1 MKKRVLS
8 RILTVVLVCTMLL
21 GLVGFAPMV
30 ETLSGSQQTIAA
42 VDGSTGDIKDTP
54 DAGGT
59 DKDTGDAGDAGEK
72 EPEPDPDP
80 EPEPKPEPDP
90 GKYIV
95 KIEQPD
101 GGTITCEQL
110 PENGQV
116 EKDTKLTFKVSEE
129 KDVVSSEL
137 VAIRVNKTALDISK
151 DIKKGEFT
159 VTITENTTISAEF
172 FGIRSIKVQDA
183 DKWTQSKNVTIETIG
198 SVSSKLYKNLNGEDV
213 DIEGNTFEVK
223 DNIGEKPVEYPITVN
238 GGGAAK
244 GKTATAA
251 AKVKLVDSEPPE
263 LESEVEVVQ
272 NNKDYKG
279 YKYHCIVTVR
289 DNGSGVNTDSLR
301 ICDGENE
308 WDLKKWKLKGF
319 GDYKVEENEDGTEVQ
334 FEFYYKVNRNYFFRV
349 KDRVGNWYLGTV
361 VDELP
366 PAITGY
372 EMEPGS
378 CKDAEKN
385 IWWAGSGARLT
396 ISACD
401 AGGIKSFELWY
412 GETPVER
419 TKLETVQ
426 DADGEYKAQ
435 FSIDKSGEYKVVVTD
450 ESGHKAE
457 ETITVQYDPNA
468 PVFVSAKYTTADGN
482 WLENLLN
489 KLTNGALF
497 NKKVGITI
505 EVNDVED
512 GKDGKDD
519 KGNAIFASGVD
530 KVEYRLVETTTA
542 NALTDKTERDSSAS
556 QGEWTGTE
564 LVIDKDGKASIDT
577 IPEDFTG
584 CIELCATDKAGNKRI
599 VTVEYDEDNPDNTG
613 KLEITNKATY
623 GEGNLIVMAK
633 TGDGTDQKAY
643 TKAEGE
649 NGKPEVVRSVDFDI
663 YTTAP
668 KLPDEKNVT
677 KEITKTDANGNEVK
691 ETVQTTTT
699 YSYGTMTVTAKRD
712 DSDQYLINETQK
724 NVTDKY
730 ACNASIGRGTD
741 PVRFVGNVE
750 FTVEY
755 PIMETVT
762 ETEGDNVTSQPPRV
776 YKTETQ
782 TVSVPVRVQNY
793 LDAPAIE
800 LGGTPNGNG
809 WFNANGSPL
818 TSVNLKTTDGLTK
831 VTTAYKIWYWENGQS
846 EEDAVVLHKTE
857 KATDETTGN
866 PNDKPTDTITNDAGN
881 KEKATE
887 LFDADT
893 LIQKAGHYK
902 ITATSTDE
910 IDNES
915 EEASETF
922 QYDPNPAVIRVSF
935 KEDPAEGHAG
945 KDKYFNI
952 LRTAEI
958 RVKDDTFTGSENEL
972 KNITVGFTYE
982 GAEPQ
987 KIPDCDWK
995 FTKNENK
1002 DEPGGFWIVTY
1013 QYGVKPG
1020 ETLRDGDDYQ
1030 LEVSVTDNAGNTSH
1044 TDNEGKY
1051 YINGSKEPVK
1061 NKNDEPVLHYT
1072 GKANDDFTID
1082 QTKPVVSVVFDNN
1095 SARNEKYF
1103 SAGRT
1108 ATITVT
1114 EHNFDP
1120 KSSVSMTAENATA
1133 GADAKEGW
1141 TQNGDVWTK
1150 TVTFDP
1156 QDAVCKFSITVT
1168 DLAGNECPDED
1179 VNYSSSAAPREFVI
1193 DKVNPALEITGTNA
1207 SPYADACAPGFTAHD
1222 TNMSTEYT
1230 MTLTRTVRASRNAN
1244 VSDRFLT
1251 RNSVTVTG
1259 TDINAVF
1266 NTITEEAENDGIYI
1280 LDVTVMDMAG
1290 NSTQTTST
1298 FTVNRH
1304 GSFYI
1309 FNEAL
1314 ADVVNAKYVQK
1325 ADGSYQV
1332 TEYNAS
1338 PLVGDSVKIEI
1349 YRDGQLVTTLTPA
1362 VGAGVIGASGLY
1374 EYTYD
1379 LPAEHF
1385 AQNGRYKVAL
1395 SSLDEAKNESD
1406 NTKLDD
1412 ALLEFTV
1419 DSVAPEITMIKGLEK
1434 GIVNAKELTF
1444 SAAVMDTYGIASVQ
1458 ILVDGKV
1465 VKEYVTQE
1473 AYDALKAGGQAL
1485 DHEYAVLTNT
1495 LDVGV
1500 ECKLLESSSRQHV
1513 VIAVTDMAGNVTQT
1527 DSKDFAP
1534 SYDFHENVLVST
1546 NFWARYIH
1554 NVWALVVTGVVILA
1568 LAGGIWYVTAK
1579 KKKEH
1584 TAA

>member
-59 DKDTGDAGDAGEK
+59 DKDTGDTGDAGEK
-72 EPEPDPDP
+72 EPDP

-90 GKYIV
+90 GKCIV
-95 KIEQPD
+95 TIEQPD
-101 GGTITCEQL
+101 GGTITCKQL

-116 EKDTKLTFKVSEE
+116 EKDTKLTFTVSKAEN
-129 KDVVSSEL
+129 VVSSEL
-137 VAIRVNKTALDISK
+137 VAVRVNGEDLDISK
-151 DIKKGEFT
+151 DINKKGEFT
-159 VTITENTTISAEF
+159 VTITEDTTISAEF
-172 FGIRSIKVQDA
+172 FGIRSIKVWDA
-183 DKWTQSKNVTIETIG
+183 DKWTQSKNVTIEAIG
-198 SVSSKLYKNLNGEDV
+198 SVSSKSYKNLNGEDV
-213 DIEGNTFEVK
+213 AIEGNNFEVT
-223 DNIGEKPVEYPITVN
+223 DNIGEKPVEYKITVK
-238 GGGAAK
+238 GGGAAD
-244 GKTATAA
+244 GKTATADA
-251 AKVKLVDSEPPE
+251 EVQLVDSEPPK
-263 LESEVEVVQ
+263 LESKVENVK
-272 NNKDYKG
+272 NKNG

-289 DNGSGVNTDSLR
+289 DNGSGVKTDSLR
-301 ICDGENE
+301 ICDGTTE
-308 WDLKKWKLKGF
+308 WKLEDF
-319 GDYKVEENEDGTEVQ
+319 GKAKVDANKDGTVVQ
-334 FEFYYKVNRNYFFRV
+334 FEFSYKNNRNYFFKV
-349 KDRVGNWYLGTV
+349 KDRVGNWYVGSV
-361 VDELP
+361 VDDSDPE
-366 PAITGY
+366 IMGY
-372 EMEPGS
+372 EMKPGS
-378 CKDAEKN
+378 CNNAEEN
-385 IWWAGSGARLT
+385 IWWAGSGACLT
-396 ISACD
+396 ISARD
-401 AGGIKSFELWY
+401 AGGIQSFELLY
-412 GETPVER
+412 GEDPVKL
-419 TKLETVQ
+419 TKREFATDV
-426 DADGEYKAQ
+426 DGKYEKAL
-435 FSIDKSGEYKVVVTD
+435 FSIDKSGEYTVVVTD
-450 ESGHKAE
+450 KSGHTAE
-457 ETITVQYDPNA
+457 QTITIQYDPNA
-468 PVFVSAKYTTADGN
+468 PVFDSAKYTTSADDN
-482 WLENLLN
+482 WLKGLLN

-497 NKKVGITI
+497 NEKVGITFV
-505 EVNDVED
+505 VNDGENR
-512 GKDGKDD
+512 KDD
-519 KGNAIFASGVD
+519 KGNAVFASGVA
-530 KVEYRLVETTTA
+530 KVEYCLVETKT
-542 NALTDKTERDSSAS
+542 KTENTSADKAERDGGDSSEDWKEPEIS
-556 QGEWTGTE
+556 QKGN
-564 LVIDKDGKASIDT
+564 KY
-577 IPEDFTG
+577 IPIQGDFTG
-584 CIELCATDKAGNKRI
+584 YIKLRATDNAGNESF
-599 VTVEYDEDNPDNTG
+599 VTVEYDEENPDNSG

-623 GEGNLIVMAK
+623 GEGDLIVMAK

-643 TKAEGE
+643 TKAEGAE
-649 NGKPEVVRSVDFDI
+649 NPEVVRSVDFDI

-668 KLPDEKNVT
+668 SKEFLPPKSET
-677 KEITKTDANGNEVK
+677 KETDSADGK
-691 ETVQTTTT
+691 ETTTTT
-699 YSYGTMTVTAKRD
+699 YYWYGEPTVTAE
-712 DSDQYLINETQK
+712 YGNEGLSIE
-724 NVTDKY
+724 DKSSEDEAAAGNRTY
-730 ACNASIGRGTD
+730 AASIGRGTGR
-741 PVRFVGNVE
+741 VRFAGNVK
-750 FTVEY
+750 FTVSY
-755 PIMETVT
+755 PIMKKVTVDGQEQGTPTVIRT
-762 ETEGDNVTSQPPRV
+762 EE
-776 YKTETQ
+776 Q

-800 LGGTPNGNG
+800 LKTNENKIDNGDS
-809 WFNANGSPL
+809 WFNSNGHPL
-818 TSVNLKTTDGLTK
+818 TSVNLKTMDGLAK
-831 VTTAYKIWYWENGQS
+831 VTTDYKILYWENGQS
-846 EEDAVVLHKTE
+846 EEDAVVLYY
-857 KATDETTGN
+857 TDE
-866 PNDKPTDTITNDAGN
+866 PTDEPTGTITNAAGDN
-881 KEKATE
+881 LAKPADNELFNVTPPQKTLIEKA
-887 LFDADT
+887 
-893 LIQKAGHYK
+893 GYYK
-902 ITATSTDE
+902 ITAVSTDKIGNSKE
-910 IDNES
+910 AES
-915 EEASETF
+915 LVF
-922 QYDPNPAVIRVSF
+922 KYDPSPADIRVAF
-935 KEDPAEGHAG
+935 TEKKTGQET
-945 KDKYFNI
+945 YFNI

-958 RVKDDTFTGSENEL
+958 RVKDDTFTGSENEFE
-972 KNITVGFTYE
+972 KIIPTFTFK

-987 KIPDCDWK
+987 QVGKWI

-1002 DEPGGFWIVTY
+1002 AEPGGIWTATY

-1030 LEVSVTDNAGNTSH
+1030 LEVSVTDNAGNTSK

-1051 YINGSKEPVK
+1051 YINGSKTAEP
-1061 NKNDEPVLHYT
+1061 EASHYT
-1072 GKANDDFTID
+1072 GDANDDFTID

-1114 EHNFDP
+1114 EHNFKP
-1120 KSSVSMTAENATA
+1120 ELSVSMTAENATA

-1156 QDAVCKFSITVT
+1156 QDAVCKFSIDVT
-1168 DLAGNECPDED
+1168 DLAGNKCPDED
-1179 VNYSSSAAPREFVI
+1179 VNYGSSAAPREFVI
-1193 DKVNPALEITGTNA
+1193 DQVNPALEITGTNA
-1207 SPYADACAPGFTAHD
+1207 TPYADACAPGFTAHD

-1251 RNSVTVTG
+1251 RDSVAVTG

-1379 LPAEHF
+1379 LPAEYF

-1513 VIAVTDMAGNVTQT
+1513 VIVVTDMAGNVTQT

-1534 SYDFHENVLVST
+1534 SYDFHENVLIST

-1568 LAGGIWYVTAK
+1568 IAGGIWYVTAK
-1579 KKKEH
+1579 KKKER

>member
-1 MKKRVLS
+1 MKKRVLL

-54 DAGGT
+54 DAGST
-59 DKDTGDAGDAGEK
+59 DKDTGDTGDAGEK
-72 EPEPDPDP
+72 EPDP

-90 GKYIV
+90 GKCFV
-95 KIEQPD
+95 TIEQPD
-101 GGTITCEQL
+101 GGTITCKQL

-116 EKDTKLTFKVSEE
+116 EKDTKLTFTVSPEE
-129 KDVVSSEL
+129 NVVSSEL
-137 VAIRVNKTALDISK
+137 VAVRVNENALDISK
-151 DIKKGEFT
+151 DINKKGEFT
-159 VTITENTTISAEF
+159 GTITITEDTTISAEF
-172 FGIRSIKVQDA
+172 FGIRSIKVWDA
-183 DKWTQSKNVTIETIG
+183 DAWTQSKNVTIETIG
-198 SVSSKLYKNLNGEDV
+198 SVSSKSYKKPNGENV
-213 DIEGNTFEVK
+213 AITGNSFKVE
-223 DNIGEKPVEYPITVN
+223 DNIGKKAETYTITVN
-238 GGGAAK
+238 GKGAAN
-244 GKTATAA
+244 GKTVSADVE
-251 AKVKLVDSEPPE
+251 VKLVDRNAPTVTSRHE
-263 LESEVEVVQ
+263 LIKKNRRV
-272 NNKDYKG
+272 DH
-279 YKYHCIVTVR
+279 YHWTVTVE
-289 DNGSGVNTDSLR
+289 DSGSGL
-301 ICDGENE
+301 
-308 WDLKKWKLKGF
+308 DLDKLKNDGF
-319 GDYKVEENEDGTEVQ
+319 KIFYVSGRQLKQEDDKNIQNRSTNLEKDGSVTIEFDTKRAQDYVFTA
-334 FEFYYKVNRNYFFRV
+334 
-349 KDRVGNWYLGTV
+349 KDRVGNV
-361 VDELP
+361 NEQPSVDQVKDTIP
-366 PAITGY
+366 PAIEGWSVT
-372 EMEPGS
+372 PGS
-378 CKDAEKN
+378 KVAESDDL
-385 IWWAGSGARLT
+385 IWWAGDGAKLT
-396 ISACD
+396 VKATD
-401 AGGIKSFELWY
+401 ANGVQSI
-412 GETPVER
+412 
-419 TKLETVQ
+419 KLEHGDKKQTMKPELK
-426 DADGEYKAQ
+426 DGTYFATFNIAE
-435 FSIDKSGEYKVVVTD
+435 SGEYTVVVTD
-450 ESGHKAE
+450 KSGRKAE
-457 ETITVQYDPNA
+457 ETITIQYDPYA
-468 PVFVSAKYTTADGN
+468 PVFDSAKYTTSADGS
-482 WLENLLN
+482 WFKGLLN
-489 KLTNGALF
+489 KITNGGLF
-497 NKKVGITI
+497 SEKVGITFV
-505 EVNDVED
+505 VNDD
-512 GKDGKDD
+512 ADD
-519 KGNAIFASGVD
+519 KDADADTFVSGVA
-530 KVEYRLVETTTA
+530 KVEYKTTPA
-542 NALTDKTERDSSAS
+542 NAPVDKAESDGDAPLKDWTEIEDFRN
-556 QGEWTGTE
+556 
-564 LVIDKDGKASIDT
+564 GKASIP
-577 IPEDFTG
+577 IQNDFTG
-584 CIELCATDKAGNKRI
+584 YIQLRATDNAGNESI
-599 VTVEYDEDNPDNTG
+599 VTVEYDANQDKPGD
-613 KLEITNKATY
+613 LEITNKATY
-623 GEGNLIVMAK
+623 GEGDLIVMAK

-643 TKAEGE
+643 TKAEGAE
-649 NGKPEVVRSVDFDI
+649 QPEVVRSVDFDI

-668 KLPDEKNVT
+668 DLPKSVDGHTTITTEIDGNQVEKLAD
-677 KEITKTDANGNEVK
+677 
-691 ETVQTTTT
+691 TTTT
-699 YSYGTMTVTAKRD
+699 YSYDKMTVTAEYGNTTILEQNLN
-712 DSDQYLINETQK
+712 SGVAGNHTFE
-724 NVTDKY
+724 
-730 ACNASIGRGTD
+730 ASIGKNGDVRFAGVVTFTVTYEIKATTTIDGTD
-741 PVRFVGNVE
+741 DVIDTPADYEVE
-750 FTVEY
+750 SVE
-755 PIMETVT
+755 
-762 ETEGDNVTSQPPRV
+762 
-776 YKTETQ
+776 Q

-793 LDAPAIE
+793 LDAPEIE
-800 LGGTPNGNG
+800 LGGTPNDNS
-809 WFNANGSPL
+809 WFNSNGNPL
-818 TSVNLKTTDGLTK
+818 TSVNSTTTNSMVPVD
-831 VTTAYKIWYWENGQS
+831 TTYTIQYWKNGQS
-846 EEDAVVLHKTE
+846 ESDAKEIFKGTITADEKEIAANGTAVKQTE
-857 KATDETTGN
+857 FF
-866 PNDKPTDTITNDAGN
+866 NDKNAPFRIAEYN
-881 KEKATE
+881 
-887 LFDADT
+887 
-893 LIQKAGHYK
+893 KAGYYK
-902 ITATSTDE
+902 ITAVSTDK
-910 IDNES
+910 IGNS
-915 EEASETF
+915 KEAKSLVF
-922 QYDPNPAVIRVSF
+922 KYDATAPMIEADF
-935 KEDPAEGHAG
+935 KDVMQPSANGKYYNIQRTVTISVTDEG
-945 KDKYFNI
+945 
-952 LRTAEI
+952 
-958 RVKDDTFTGSENEL
+958 FTGTEDLTNAE
-972 KNITVGFTYE
+972 KITCKSG
-982 GAEPQ
+982 GAEAQ
-987 KIPDCDWK
+987 QEDAWTWK
-995 FTKNENK
+995 TDHWECQ
-1002 DEPGGFWIVTY
+1002 Y
-1013 QYGVKPG
+1013 SYGVKPG
-1020 ETLRDGDDYQ
+1020 ETPQDGDDYE
-1030 LEVSVTDNAGNTSH
+1030 LTVEVTDNAGNTSR
-1044 TDNEGKY
+1044 TDKQGLY
-1051 YINGSKEPVK
+1051 YINGSETAKSEAS
-1061 NKNDEPVLHYT
+1061 HYT
-1072 GKANDDFTID
+1072 GAGQANNQFTID

-1114 EHNFDP
+1114 EHNFKP
-1120 KSSVSMTAENATA
+1120 ELSVSMTAENATA

-1156 QDAVCKFSITVT
+1156 QDAVCKFSIDVT
-1168 DLAGNECPDED
+1168 DLAGNKCPDED
-1179 VNYSSSAAPREFVI
+1179 VNYGSSAAPREFVI
-1193 DKVNPALEITGTNA
+1193 DQVNPALEITGTNA
-1207 SPYADACAPGFTAHD
+1207 TPYADACAPGFTAHD

-1251 RNSVTVTG
+1251 RDSVTVTG

-1584 TAA
+1584 TDA

>member
-59 DKDTGDAGDAGEK
+59 DKDTGDTGDAGEK

-80 EPEPKPEPDP
+80 DPEPDP
-90 GKYIV
+90 EPGKCIV

-101 GGTITCEQL
+101 GGTITCKQL
-110 PENGQV
+110 PEDGQV
-116 EKDTKLTFKVSEE
+116 EKDTKLTFTVSPEKAEE
-129 KDVVSSEL
+129 GVVSSEL
-137 VAIRVNKTALDISK
+137 VAVRVNGKALDIN
-151 DIKKGEFT
+151 KKGEFT
-159 VTITENTTISAEF
+159 VTVTEDTTISAEF
-172 FGIRSIKVQDA
+172 FGIRSIKVWDA
-183 DKWTQSKNVTIETIG
+183 DAWTQSKNVTIETIG
-198 SVSSKLYKNLNGEDV
+198 SVDSMTYQTADGKAMPFDKS
-213 DIEGNTFEVK
+213 FEVK
-223 DNIGEKPVEYPITVN
+223 DSIGKEPVEYKITVN
-238 GGGAAK
+238 GKEAAE
-244 GKTATAA
+244 GKTATADA
-251 AKVKLVDSEPPE
+251 EVKLVDSEPPK
-263 LESEVEVVQ
+263 LESEVESVK
-272 NNKDYKG
+272 NNNNYKG

-289 DNGSGVNTDSLR
+289 DNGSGVKTDSLQ
-301 ICDGENE
+301 ICDGTNT
-308 WDLKKWKLKGF
+308 WNLKDFK
-319 GDYKVEENEDGTEVQ
+319 YHKVEANEDGTVVR
-334 FEFYYKVNRNYFFRV
+334 FEFCYYANKNYFFKV
-349 KDRVGNWYLGTV
+349 KDRVGNWYVGSV
-361 VDELP
+361 VDKSKP
-366 PAITGY
+366 DIMGY

-385 IWWAGSGARLT
+385 IWWAGKDAKLT
-396 ISACD
+396 VSACD
-401 AGGIKSFELWY
+401 AGGIQSFELWY
-412 GETPVER
+412 GKNPV
-419 TKLETVQ
+419 TKLEPAP
-426 DADGEYKAQ
+426 DADGKYKAL
-435 FSIDKSGEYKVVVTD
+435 FSIAKSGEYTVVVTD
-450 ESGHKAE
+450 NSGNKAE
-457 ETITVQYDPNA
+457 QTITVKYDPNA
-468 PVFVSAKYTTADGN
+468 PEFKSAKYTTSADDSWIKG
-482 WLENLLN
+482 LLN
-489 KLTNGALF
+489 KITNGALF
-497 NKKVGITI
+497 NEKIGITFV
-505 EVNDVED
+505 VNDD
-512 GKDGKDD
+512 ADD
-519 KGNAIFASGVD
+519 KDPDTFVSGVA
-530 KVEYRLVETTTA
+530 KVEYLLVETTSA
-542 NALTDKTERDSSAS
+542 DDTERDGGDSS
-556 QGEWTGTE
+556 
-564 LVIDKDGKASIDT
+564 KDWKEPEISPKGNKY
-577 IPEDFTG
+577 IPIKDDFTG
-584 CIELCATDKAGNKRI
+584 YIQLRATDNAGNERI
-599 VTVEYDEDNPDNTG
+599 VTVEYDKENPDNSG

-623 GEGNLIVMAK
+623 GEGDLIVMAK

-643 TKAEGE
+643 TKAGDAG
-649 NGKPEVVRSVDFDI
+649 NPEVVRSVDFDI

-668 KLPDEKNVT
+668 DLPAET
-677 KEITKTDANGNEVK
+677 PGMAEITKTDGNGNPVKDENGNVVK
-691 ETVQTTTT
+691 ETVKTTTT
-699 YSYGTMTVTAKRD
+699 YSYDEMTVTAT
-712 DSDQYLINETQK
+712 YGNEELSIE
-724 NVTDKY
+724 DKSSEDEAAAGNRTY
-730 ACNASIGRGTD
+730 AASIGRGTD
-741 PVRFVGNVE
+741 PVRFAGVVTFKVTYKIKATTKIDGTDKVIDTPQGLEGNSV
-750 FTVEY
+750 
-755 PIMETVT
+755 
-762 ETEGDNVTSQPPRV
+762 
-776 YKTETQ
+776 KQ

-793 LDAPAIE
+793 LAAPAIT
-800 LGGTPNGNG
+800 LKGDPNNDG
-809 WFNANGSPL
+809 WFNANGNPL
-818 TSVNLKTTDGLTK
+818 TSVNLVTTDSLAT
-831 VTTAYKIWYWENGQS
+831 VETAYTIWYWKNGQS
-846 EEDAVVLHKTE
+846 ENDATE
-857 KATDETTGN
+857 IFKGTITANETEIAANGTAVKQTEFF
-866 PNDKPTDTITNDAGN
+866 NDKNAPFRIEEYN
-881 KEKATE
+881 
-887 LFDADT
+887 
-893 LIQKAGHYK
+893 KAGYYK
-902 ITATSTDE
+902 ITAVSKDEIGNSKEAESLVFKYDATAPMIKAEFKDVMQPSANGKYYNIQRTVTISVTDE
-910 IDNES
+910 GFTGTENLTGAEQITCVIGGAEAQP
-915 EEASETF
+915 EEAWKWT
-922 QYDPNPAVIRVSF
+922 
-935 KEDPAEGHAG
+935 EGHWECR
-945 KDKYFNI
+945 Y
-952 LRTAEI
+952 
-958 RVKDDTFTGSENEL
+958 S
-972 KNITVGFTYE
+972 
-982 GAEPQ
+982 
-987 KIPDCDWK
+987 
-995 FTKNENK
+995 
-1002 DEPGGFWIVTY
+1002 
-1013 QYGVKPG
+1013 YGVASG
-1020 ETLRDGDDYQ
+1020 DARDGDDYK
-1030 LEVSVTDNAGNTSH
+1030 LTVSVTDNAGNTSS
-1044 TDNEGKY
+1044 TDANGMLTQNGKEVG
-1051 YINGSKEPVK
+1051 IC
-1061 NKNDEPVLHYT
+1061 YT
-1072 GKANDDFTID
+1072 GDGQANDDFTID

-1114 EHNFDP
+1114 EHNFKP
-1120 KSSVSMTAENATA
+1120 ELSVSMTAENATA

-1168 DLAGNECPDED
+1168 DLAGNKCPDED
-1179 VNYSSSAAPREFVI
+1179 VNYGSSAAPREFVI
-1193 DKVNPALEITGTNA
+1193 DQVNPALEITGTNA
-1207 SPYADACAPGFTAHD
+1207 TPYADACAPGFTAHD

-1251 RNSVTVTG
+1251 RDSVTVTG

-1290 NSTQTTST
+1290 NSTQATST

-1338 PLVGDSVKIEI
+1338 PLVAESVKIEI

>member
-1 MKKRVLS
+1 MKKRVLL

-54 DAGGT
+54 DAGST

-90 GKYIV
+90 GKCIV
-95 KIEQPD
+95 TIEQPD
-101 GGTITCEQL
+101 GGTITCKQL
-110 PENGQV
+110 PENRQV
-116 EKDTKLTFKVSEE
+116 EKDTKLTFTVSPEE
-129 KDVVSSEL
+129 NVVSSEL
-137 VAIRVNKTALDISK
+137 VAVRVNGEDLDISK
-151 DIKKGEFT
+151 DVNKKGEFT

-172 FGIRSIKVQDA
+172 FGIRSIKVWDA
-183 DKWTQSKNVTIETIG
+183 DVWTQSKNVTIETIG
-198 SVSSKLYKNLNGEDV
+198 SVSSKSYKNLKGEDV
-213 DIEGNTFEVK
+213 AIEGNNFEVT
-223 DNIGEKPVEYPITVN
+223 DNIGKTAVEYKITVKS
-238 GGGAAK
+238 GGAAD
-244 GKTATAA
+244 GKTATADA
-251 AKVKLVDSEPPE
+251 EVKLVDNIAPTVTSSSERVNKKNSRIFDHYHWTVTVTDDGSGLDVDKLKNGGFEIFYVSGKQLE
-263 LESEVEVVQ
+263 LENDKYISNRSMNLQKDGSVKIEFDSERAI
-272 NNKDYKG
+272 DY
-279 YKYHCIVTVR
+279 VFTA
-289 DNGSGVNTDSLR
+289 
-301 ICDGENE
+301 
-308 WDLKKWKLKGF
+308 
-319 GDYKVEENEDGTEVQ
+319 
-334 FEFYYKVNRNYFFRV
+334 
-349 KDRVGNWYLGTV
+349 KDRVGNVNEKPSADQVKDTI
-361 VDELP
+361 P
-366 PAITGY
+366 PEIKGY
-372 EMEPGS
+372 EMEHGS
-378 CKDAEKN
+378 CKDAKKN
-385 IWWAGSGARLT
+385 IWWAGSGACLT
-396 ISACD
+396 VKATD
-401 AGGIKSFELWY
+401 ANGVQSI
-412 GETPVER
+412 
-419 TKLETVQ
+419 KLEHGDEKQTLKPKWK
-426 DADGEYKAQ
+426 DEDGAYFATFNIAE
-435 FSIDKSGEYKVVVTD
+435 SGEYKVVVTD
-450 ESGHKAE
+450 NSQKTTE
-457 ETITVQYDPNA
+457 ETITIQYDPNA
-468 PVFVSAKYTTADGN
+468 PVFESAKYTTSADGN
-482 WLENLLN
+482 WLKGLLN
-489 KLTNGALF
+489 KITNGGLF
-497 NKKVGITI
+497 SETVGITVA
-505 EVNDVED
+505 VNDVAYD
-512 GKDGKDD
+512 KDT
-519 KGNAIFASGVD
+519 NTFASGVA
-530 KVEYRLVETTTA
+530 KVEYSLVKTTTA
-542 NALTDKTERDSSAS
+542 NASADKAERDGSAS
-556 QGEWTGTE
+556 QEKWKGTE
-564 LVIDKDGKASIDT
+564 LVIEDGKASIP
-577 IPEDFTG
+577 IQNDFTG
-584 CIELCATDKAGNKRI
+584 YIELRATDNAGNESF
-599 VTVEYDEDNPDNTG
+599 VTVEYDKENPDNSG

-623 GEGNLIVMAK
+623 GEGDLIVMAK

-643 TKAEGE
+643 TKAGDAGE
-649 NGKPEVVRSVDFDI
+649 PEVVRSVDFDI

-668 KLPDEKNVT
+668 DLPGDTESSTTNPETNVT
-677 KEITKTDANGNEVK
+677 KTTK
-691 ETVQTTTT
+691 TT
-699 YSYGTMTVTAKRD
+699 YSYGEMTVTAKYGNTTILKQNLN
-712 DSDQYLINETQK
+712 SDVAGNHTFE
-724 NVTDKY
+724 
-730 ACNASIGRGTD
+730 ASIGKNGD
-741 PVRFVGNVE
+741 VRFDRNVE
-750 FTVEY
+750 FTVKY

-762 ETEGDNVTSQPPRV
+762 VDGQQGTPTVFRTDE
-776 YKTETQ
+776 Q

-800 LGGTPNGNG
+800 LKTNENKIDNGDS
-809 WFNANGSPL
+809 WFNSNGHPL
-818 TSVNLKTTDGLTK
+818 TSVNLKTLDGLSD
-831 VTTAYKIWYWENGQS
+831 VTTDYKISYWENGQS
-846 EEDAVVLHKTE
+846 EEDAVVLYY
-857 KATDETTGN
+857 TDEPTDEPTG
-866 PNDKPTDTITNDAGN
+866 KPTGTITNAAGGN
-881 KEKATE
+881 LAKPADNELFNVTPPQKTLIEKA
-887 LFDADT
+887 
-893 LIQKAGHYK
+893 GYYK
-902 ITATSTDE
+902 ITAVSADTIGNKT
-910 IDNES
+910 
-915 EEASETF
+915 EEVSQTF
-922 QYDPNPAVIRVSF
+922 KYDPKPADIRVAFSE
-935 KEDPAEGHAG
+935 KKTGEET
-945 KDKYFNI
+945 YFNI

-958 RVKDDTFTGSENEL
+958 RVEDDTFTGSENEHE
-972 KNITVGFTYE
+972 NIAVRFTYE
-982 GAEPQ
+982 GAKPQ
-987 KIPDCDWK
+987 LDKDWT
-995 FTKNENK
+995 FTENK
-1002 DEPGGFWIVTY
+1002 DEPGGIWIVTY

-1020 ETLRDGDDYQ
+1020 EALRDGDDYQ
-1030 LEVSVTDNAGNTSH
+1030 LEVSVTDNAGNASS
-1044 TDNEGKY
+1044 TDKKGMLTKNGKEVG
-1051 YINGSKEPVK
+1051 IC
-1061 NKNDEPVLHYT
+1061 YT
-1072 GKANDDFTID
+1072 GDANNDFTID

-1114 EHNFDP
+1114 EHNFKP
-1120 KSSVSMTAENATA
+1120 ELSVSMTAENATA

-1156 QDAVCKFSITVT
+1156 QDAVCKFGITVT

-1179 VNYSSSAAPREFVI
+1179 VNYGSSAAPREFVI
-1193 DKVNPALEITGTNA
+1193 DQVNPTLEITGTNA
-1207 SPYADACAPGFTAHD
+1207 TPYADACAPGFTAHD

-1251 RNSVTVTG
+1251 RDSVTVTG

-1332 TEYNAS
+1332 AEYNAS

-1568 LAGGIWYVTAK
+1568 IAGGIWYVTAK
-1579 KKKEH
+1579 KKKER

>member
-30 ETLSGSQQTIAA
+30 ETLSGSQQTVAA

-54 DAGGT
+54 DVGGT
-59 DKDTGDAGDAGEK
+59 DKDTGDTGDASEK

-80 EPEPKPEPDP
+80 EPEPDP
-90 GKYIV
+90 GKCTVTIQ
-95 KIEQPD
+95 QPE
-101 GGTITCEQL
+101 GGTITCKQL

-116 EKDTKLTFKVSEE
+116 EKDTKLTFTVSEDE
-129 KDVVSSEL
+129 TAVSSTFRK
-137 VAIRVNKTALDISK
+137 AAVNGKVVEDV
-151 DIKKGEFT
+151 KGGKFAVVVEENIT
-159 VTITENTTISAEF
+159 VTAEF
-172 FGIRSIKVQDA
+172 FGIQSVTVSDA
-183 DKWTQSKNVTIETIG
+183 DKWTRSKTVTVKTIG
-198 SVSSKLYKNLNGEDV
+198 SVDSMTYQTTDGEAVPFDRS
-213 DIEGNTFEVK
+213 FEVK
-223 DNIGEKPVEYPITVN
+223 DEIGEKPVKYTITVN
-238 GGGAAK
+238 GGGQTVEKPFSVSKIDSKAPKAKYTFKNKGNKQIIGTVTVTEETQISAPVTFTYTGWIADKEAPVSSGVLNCTKRNTYEFAAPRYTNDGK
-244 GKTATAA
+244 EIRYTVSGQDEAGNIAIINDKVGIVCDATSSAAGSNDWVWVGKKSDIRARVFGKKLSEMSKEQVVVTCDETEVLYTINNDTLIVNVPKTATREYEEITYTFSVDGVTQTMTVKYDPDAPVLNPEPTYEITNDSLL
-251 AKVKLVDSEPPE
+251 AKGICWLTRGLFCK
-263 LESEVEVVQ
+263 SEVKISFGANDGNGCGISKYMYYPLARGEQVENVADDAWKEMKGNICSLPNDFTGEIAVKVVDKVGNCTTAVVSYTTEGGVKVTQ
-272 NNKDYKG
+272 ISNAGTHVVSSDSGDVFAVVARDANGEAYTGAWTKKVSFDVIVNPANARDKDENSGLRVESVTYKLENETESHAINMKDNMGSYTLSGVYEGKVTLVAKIVTKEGTPETEDTPATAQTTKDYALVIDVRIQDNLQKPVVIIG
-279 YKYHCIVTVR
+279 NEAADDSNGWYNGKDNQLPNIKIQAPNTKDGDEETESIAPYKI
-289 DNGSGVNTDSLR
+289 
-301 ICDGENE
+301 E
-308 WDLKKWKLKGF
+308 WQLNCKPYGK
-319 GDYKVEENEDGTEVQ
+319 TE
-334 FEFYYKVNRNYFFRV
+334 
-349 KDRVGNWYLGTV
+349 
-361 VDELP
+361 
-366 PAITGY
+366 
-372 EMEPGS
+372 
-378 CKDAEKN
+378 AESIQK
-385 IWWAGSGARLT
+385 SGAFGTLEEIDNNAPNFKEMIT
-396 ISACD
+396 D
-401 AGGIKSFELWY
+401 GG
-412 GETPVER
+412 P
-419 TKLETVQ
+419 
-426 DADGEYKAQ
+426 GEYKL
-435 FSIDKSGEYKVVVTD
+435 
-450 ESGHKAE
+450 
-457 ETITVQYDPNA
+457 TVD
-468 PVFVSAKYTTADGN
+468 AD
-482 WLENLLN
+482 
-489 KLTNGALF
+489 
-497 NKKVGITI
+497 
-505 EVNDVED
+505 
-512 GKDGKDD
+512 
-519 KGNAIFASGVD
+519 
-530 KVEYRLVETTTA
+530 
-542 NALTDKTERDSSAS
+542 
-556 QGEWTGTE
+556 
-564 LVIDKDGKASIDT
+564 
-577 IPEDFTG
+577 
-584 CIELCATDKAGNKRI
+584 DKAGNQADTKTYIIKYDATAPMITAEFVDKKQPSANGKYYNIQRT
-599 VTVEYDEDNPDNTG
+599 VTISVTDEGFTG
-613 KLEITNKATY
+613 TEDLMGA
-623 GEGNLIVMAK
+623 
-633 TGDGTDQKAY
+633 
-643 TKAEGE
+643 KAEKITCTSGAE
-649 NGKPEVVRSVDFDI
+649 
-663 YTTAP
+663 A
-668 KLPDEKNVT
+668 KLVNAWNWKADHWEC
-677 KEITKTDANGNEVK
+677 
-691 ETVQTTTT
+691 Q
-699 YSYGTMTVTAKRD
+699 YSYGV
-712 DSDQYLINETQK
+712 
-724 NVTDKY
+724 
-730 ACNASIGRGTD
+730 AS
-741 PVRFVGNVE
+741 
-750 FTVEY
+750 
-755 PIMETVT
+755 
-762 ETEGDNVTSQPPRV
+762 GD
-776 YKTETQ
+776 
-782 TVSVPVRVQNY
+782 
-793 LDAPAIE
+793 A
-800 LGGTPNGNG
+800 
-809 WFNANGSPL
+809 
-818 TSVNLKTTDGLTK
+818 
-831 VTTAYKIWYWENGQS
+831 
-846 EEDAVVLHKTE
+846 
-857 KATDETTGN
+857 
-866 PNDKPTDTITNDAGN
+866 
-881 KEKATE
+881 
-887 LFDADT
+887 
-893 LIQKAGHYK
+893 
-902 ITATSTDE
+902 
-910 IDNES
+910 
-915 EEASETF
+915 
-922 QYDPNPAVIRVSF
+922 
-935 KEDPAEGHAG
+935 
-945 KDKYFNI
+945 
-952 LRTAEI
+952 
-958 RVKDDTFTGSENEL
+958 
-972 KNITVGFTYE
+972 
-982 GAEPQ
+982 
-987 KIPDCDWK
+987 
-995 FTKNENK
+995 
-1002 DEPGGFWIVTY
+1002 
-1013 QYGVKPG
+1013 
-1020 ETLRDGDDYQ
+1020 RDGDDYK
-1030 LEVSVTDNAGNTSH
+1030 LTVSVTDNAGNTAS
-1044 TDNEGKY
+1044 TDTNGTLTQNEKVVE
-1051 YINGSKEPVK
+1051 NS
-1061 NKNDEPVLHYT
+1061 NRYT
-1072 GKANDDFTID
+1072 GAGHGNDFTID

-1120 KSSVSMTAENATA
+1120 EKSVDMTAENATA

-1156 QDAVCKFSITVT
+1156 QDAACKFSITVT

-1179 VNYSSSAAPREFVI
+1179 VNYGSSAAPREFVI
-1193 DKVNPALEITGTNA
+1193 DQVNPALEITGTNA
-1207 SPYADACAPGFTAHD
+1207 TPYADACAPGFTAHD

-1251 RNSVTVTG
+1251 RDSVTVTG

-1290 NSTQTTST
+1290 NSTQATST

-1419 DSVAPEITMIKGLEK
+1419 DSVAPEITVIKGLEK

-1568 LAGGIWYVTAK
+1568 LAGGIWCVTAK

>member
-1 MKKRVLS
+1 MKKRVLL

-59 DKDTGDAGDAGEK
+59 DKDTGDTGDAGEK
-72 EPEPDPDP
+72 DPEPDPDP
-80 EPEPKPEPDP
+80 EPEP
-90 GKYIV
+90 GKCIV

-101 GGTITCEQL
+101 GGTITCKQL
-110 PENGQV
+110 PEDGQV
-116 EKDTKLTFKVSEE
+116 EKDTKLTFTVSPEKAEKAEE
-129 KDVVSSEL
+129 AEKGVVSSEL
-137 VAIRVNKTALDISK
+137 VAVRVNGKALDIN
-151 DIKKGEFT
+151 KKGEFT

-172 FGIRSIKVQDA
+172 FGIRSIKVWDA

-198 SVSSKLYKNLNGEDV
+198 SVSSMSYQNPKGENV
-213 DIEGNTFEVK
+213 AITGNTFVVE
-223 DNIGEKPVEYPITVN
+223 DSIGKEPVEYKITVN
-238 GGGAAK
+238 GKEAAE
-244 GKTATAA
+244 GKTATADA
-251 AKVKLVDSEPPE
+251 EVKLVDSEPPK
-263 LESEVEVVQ
+263 LESKVENVK
-272 NNKDYKG
+272 NNNDYKG

-289 DNGSGVNTDSLR
+289 DNGSGVKTDSLR
-301 ICDGENE
+301 ICDGTTE
-308 WDLKKWKLKGF
+308 WKLEDF
-319 GDYKVEENEDGTEVQ
+319 GKAKVVGNEDGTVVQ
-334 FEFYYKVNRNYFFRV
+334 FEFCYKHNTNYFFKV
-349 KDRVGNWYLGTV
+349 KDRVGNWYVGSV
-361 VDELP
+361 VDDSDP
-366 PAITGY
+366 DITGY
-372 EMEPGS
+372 EMEHGS

-385 IWWAGSGARLT
+385 IWWAGKDAKLT
-396 ISACD
+396 VSACD
-401 AGGIKSFELWY
+401 AGGIQSFELWY
-412 GETPVER
+412 GKNPV
-419 TKLETVQ
+419 TKLEPAP
-426 DADGEYKAQ
+426 DADGKYKAL
-435 FSIDKSGEYKVVVTD
+435 FSIAKSGEYTVVVTD
-450 ESGHKAE
+450 NSQHITT
-457 ETITVQYDPNA
+457 ETITIQYDPNA
-468 PVFVSAKYTTADGN
+468 PVFVSAKYATSADGS
-482 WLENLLN
+482 WFKGLLN
-489 KLTNGALF
+489 KITNGGLF
-497 NKKVGITI
+497 SEKVGITFV
-505 EVNDVED
+505 VNDD
-512 GKDGKDD
+512 ADD
-519 KGNAIFASGVD
+519 KDADADTFVSGVA
-530 KVEYRLVETTTA
+530 KVEYKTTPA
-542 NALTDKTERDSSAS
+542 NAPVDKAESDGDAPLKDWTEIEDFRN
-556 QGEWTGTE
+556 
-564 LVIDKDGKASIDT
+564 GKASIP
-577 IPEDFTG
+577 IQNDFTG
-584 CIELCATDKAGNKRI
+584 YIQLRATDNAGNESI
-599 VTVEYDEDNPDNTG
+599 VTVEYDANQDKPGD
-613 KLEITNKATY
+613 LEITNKATY
-623 GEGNLIVMAK
+623 GEGDLIVMAK
-633 TGDGTDQKAY
+633 TGDGNDQKAY
-643 TKAEGE
+643 TKAEGAE
-649 NGKPEVVRSVDFDI
+649 KPEVVRSVDFDI
-663 YTTAP
+663 YTTKP
-668 KLPDEKNVT
+668 SKEFLPNSET
-677 KEITKTDANGNEVK
+677 KETDSADGKIT
-691 ETVQTTTT
+691 TTTT
-699 YSYGTMTVTAKRD
+699 YSYGKPTVTAK
-712 DSDQYLINETQK
+712 YGNEELSIE
-724 NVTDKY
+724 DKSSEDEAAAGNRTY
-730 ACNASIGRGTD
+730 AASIGKNGD
-741 PVRFVGNVE
+741 VRFDGNVK
-750 FTVEY
+750 FTVSY
-755 PIMETVT
+755 PIMKTMETTGKAPVEE
-762 ETEGDNVTSQPPRV
+762 ETNDAVE
-776 YKTETQ
+776 Q

-793 LDAPAIE
+793 LKAPVITTNSNSTNPEAEWYNSRDNELTGLTIQTPDSLATVETVYTVEYQPNTKEQNGEKSVAFSGTIE
-800 LGGTPNGNG
+800 EVKPIKNIFEDLQNYNKSGIYTITVTSSDNIGNADT
-809 WFNANGSPL
+809 NANLTFKYDPSPADIR
-818 TSVNLKTTDGLTK
+818 V
-831 VTTAYKIWYWENGQS
+831 AF
-846 EEDAVVLHKTE
+846 TE
-857 KATDETTGN
+857 KKTGQET
-866 PNDKPTDTITNDAGN
+866 
-881 KEKATE
+881 
-887 LFDADT
+887 
-893 LIQKAGHYK
+893 
-902 ITATSTDE
+902 
-910 IDNES
+910 
-915 EEASETF
+915 
-922 QYDPNPAVIRVSF
+922 
-935 KEDPAEGHAG
+935 
-945 KDKYFNI
+945 YFNI

-958 RVKDDTFTGSENEL
+958 RVKDDTFTGSEDEFE
-972 KNITVGFTYE
+972 KITPTFDFK

-987 KIPDCDWK
+987 RKEKWK
-995 FTKNENK
+995 FIENK
-1002 DEPGGFWIVTY
+1002 DEPGGIWLATY

-1020 ETLRDGDDYQ
+1020 ETLRDGDDYK
-1030 LEVSVTDNAGNTSH
+1030 LTVEVTDNAGNTSK
-1044 TDNEGKY
+1044 TDKQGLY
-1051 YINGSKEPVK
+1051 YINGSKTAES
-1061 NKNDEPVLHYT
+1061 EASHYT
-1072 GKANDDFTID
+1072 GDANDDFTID

-1114 EHNFDP
+1114 EHNFNP
-1120 KSSVSMTAENATA
+1120 ELSVDMTAENATA

-1168 DLAGNECPDED
+1168 DLAGNKCPDED
-1179 VNYSSSAAPREFVI
+1179 VNYGSSAAPREFVI
-1193 DKVNPALEITGTNA
+1193 DQVNPALEITGTNA
-1207 SPYADACAPGFTAHD
+1207 TPYADACAPGFTAHD

-1251 RNSVTVTG
+1251 RDSVTVTG

-1266 NTITEEAENDGIYI
+1266 NTIAEEAENDGIYI

-1290 NSTQTTST
+1290 NSTQATST

-1412 ALLEFTV
+1412 ALLEFAV

>member
-1 MKKRVLS
+1 MKKRVLL

-30 ETLSGSQQTIAA
+30 ETLSGTQQTIAA

-54 DAGGT
+54 DAGST

-90 GKYIV
+90 GKCIV
-95 KIEQPD
+95 TIEQPD
-101 GGTITCEQL
+101 GGTITCKQL

-116 EKDTKLTFKVSEE
+116 EKGTKLTFTVGEDE
-129 KDVVSSEL
+129 TAVSSTFRK
-137 VAIRVNKTALDISK
+137 AAVNGKVVEDV
-151 DIKKGEFT
+151 KGGKFAVVVEENIT
-159 VTITENTTISAEF
+159 VTAEF
-172 FGIRSIKVQDA
+172 FGIQSVTVSDA
-183 DKWTQSKNVTIETIG
+183 DKWTRSKTVTVKTIG
-198 SVSSKLYKNLNGEDV
+198 SVDSMTYQTTDGEAVPFDRS
-213 DIEGNTFEVK
+213 FEVK
-223 DNIGEKPVEYPITVN
+223 DEIGEKPVKYTITVN
-238 GGGAAK
+238 GGGQTVEKPFSVSKIDSKAPKAKYTFKNKGNKKIIGTVTVTDETQISAPVTFKYTGWIADKEAPVSSGVLNCTKRNTYEFTAPRYTNDGKEIRYTVSGQDEAGNVAIFNGNAGIVCDVLDGVTDSACAWVGGKSKIRVILAGIPENNLNVEATYDGQASKEPLFKNDKTLKDYVQPSGEIEIPISALNIEPYTLTTYRFSCEDSEAEVTVKYDPDAPVLNPEPTYVFTNTSAESRILHFISFGLLFNKQIEFAFDAKDIYRISGSDELQASGIAAVQYSTDDDK
-244 GKTATAA
+244 SKDSWRDMECERKDGLFHYTCSFDGKFTGSIYVRAIDNVGNVTSPAEVKFDGKSIIISNEGTTVSDDGVLSVYTTTDRNDTEMPYAGDWANNVTFTAITQQDENISSVCAVYVKDGKEHAIEMTKADDGSGAYYGVLNNEVYAGPVTITAYKKAEVTAA
-251 AKVKLVDSEPPE
+251 EANASATDNPVASVDISVK
-263 LESEVEVVQ
+263 VQ
-272 NNKDYKG
+272 NNIDLGESVKIKSDQKTVELNSDEPIWWFNSNDNILNEANIDELTSLAPYAVYWKLERATVNDPDKFVQIDYGVYGNMTEKK
-279 YKYHCIVTVR
+279 YKELYESFE
-289 DNGSGVNTDSLR
+289 GSGFQKEYQCTSEPAL
-301 ICDGENE
+301 
-308 WDLKKWKLKGF
+308 DLMSQISETGIYRLS
-319 GDYKVEENEDGTEVQ
+319 V
-334 FEFYYKVNRNYFFRV
+334 RP
-349 KDRVGNWYLGTV
+349 
-361 VDELP
+361 VDE
-366 PAITGY
+366 ARNIAENWSDYTFKY
-372 EMEPGS
+372 
-378 CKDAEKN
+378 DATAPMIKAVFEDAMQPSANGKYYN
-385 IWWAGSGARLT
+385 IQRTVT
-396 ISACD
+396 IS
-401 AGGIKSFELWY
+401 
-412 GETPVER
+412 
-419 TKLETVQ
+419 
-426 DADGEYKAQ
+426 
-435 FSIDKSGEYKVVVTD
+435 VTD
-450 ESGHKAE
+450 EG
-457 ETITVQYDPNA
+457 
-468 PVFVSAKYTTADGN
+468 F
-482 WLENLLN
+482 
-489 KLTNGALF
+489 
-497 NKKVGITI
+497 
-505 EVNDVED
+505 
-512 GKDGKDD
+512 
-519 KGNAIFASGVD
+519 
-530 KVEYRLVETTTA
+530 
-542 NALTDKTERDSSAS
+542 
-556 QGEWTGTE
+556 TGTE
-564 LVIDKDGKASIDT
+564 DLTNAEK
-577 IPEDFTG
+577 
-584 CIELCATDKAGNKRI
+584 
-599 VTVEYDEDNPDNTG
+599 
-613 KLEITNKATY
+613 ITCKSGADALREEAWTW
-623 GEGNLIVMAK
+623 
-633 TGDGTDQKAY
+633 
-643 TKAEGE
+643 TKGRWEC
-649 NGKPEVVRSVDFDI
+649 R
-663 YTTAP
+663 
-668 KLPDEKNVT
+668 
-677 KEITKTDANGNEVK
+677 
-691 ETVQTTTT
+691 
-699 YSYGTMTVTAKRD
+699 YSYGV
-712 DSDQYLINETQK
+712 
-724 NVTDKY
+724 
-730 ACNASIGRGTD
+730 AS
-741 PVRFVGNVE
+741 
-750 FTVEY
+750 
-755 PIMETVT
+755 
-762 ETEGDNVTSQPPRV
+762 GD
-776 YKTETQ
+776 
-782 TVSVPVRVQNY
+782 
-793 LDAPAIE
+793 A
-800 LGGTPNGNG
+800 
-809 WFNANGSPL
+809 
-818 TSVNLKTTDGLTK
+818 
-831 VTTAYKIWYWENGQS
+831 
-846 EEDAVVLHKTE
+846 
-857 KATDETTGN
+857 
-866 PNDKPTDTITNDAGN
+866 
-881 KEKATE
+881 
-887 LFDADT
+887 
-893 LIQKAGHYK
+893 
-902 ITATSTDE
+902 
-910 IDNES
+910 
-915 EEASETF
+915 
-922 QYDPNPAVIRVSF
+922 
-935 KEDPAEGHAG
+935 
-945 KDKYFNI
+945 
-952 LRTAEI
+952 
-958 RVKDDTFTGSENEL
+958 
-972 KNITVGFTYE
+972 
-982 GAEPQ
+982 
-987 KIPDCDWK
+987 
-995 FTKNENK
+995 
-1002 DEPGGFWIVTY
+1002 
-1013 QYGVKPG
+1013 
-1020 ETLRDGDDYQ
+1020 RDGDDYE
-1030 LEVSVTDNAGNTSH
+1030 LTVSVTDNAGNTSR
-1044 TDNEGKY
+1044 TDEKGLY
-1051 YINGSKEPVK
+1051 YINGSETA
-1061 NKNDEPVLHYT
+1061 ESEASHYT
-1072 GKANDDFTID
+1072 GAGQANNQFTID

-1114 EHNFDP
+1114 EHNFKP
-1120 KSSVSMTAENATA
+1120 ELSVSMTAENATA

-1168 DLAGNECPDED
+1168 DLAGNECPDKD
-1179 VNYSSSAAPREFVI
+1179 VNYGSSAAPREFVI
-1193 DKVNPALEITGTNA
+1193 DQVNPALEITGTNA
-1207 SPYADACAPGFTAHD
+1207 TPYADACAPGFTAHD

-1251 RNSVTVTG
+1251 RDSVTVTG

-1473 AYDALKAGGQAL
+1473 AYDALKAGGQTL

-1513 VIAVTDMAGNVTQT
+1513 VIVVTDMAGNVTQT

-1568 LAGGIWYVTAK
+1568 IAGGIWYVTAK
-1579 KKKEH
+1579 KKKER

>member
-54 DAGGT
+54 DAGST
-59 DKDTGDAGDAGEK
+59 DKDTGDAGDAGK
-72 EPEPDPDP
+72 EDPA
-80 EPEPKPEPDP
+80 PKPEPGKEDPEQKPEP
-90 GKYIV
+90 GKCIV
-95 KIEQPD
+95 TIEQPD
-101 GGTITCEQL
+101 GGTITCKQL

-116 EKDTKLTFKVSEE
+116 EKDTKLTFTVSPEKAKKAEKAEE
-129 KDVVSSEL
+129 GVVSSEL
-137 VAIRVNKTALDISK
+137 VAVRVNGEDLDISK
-151 DIKKGEFT
+151 DINKKGEFT
-159 VTITENTTISAEF
+159 VTITKDTTISAEF
-172 FGIRSIKVQDA
+172 FGIRSIKVWDA
-183 DKWTQSKNVTIETIG
+183 DAWTQSKNVTIKTIG
-198 SVSSKLYKNLNGEDV
+198 SVSSMSYQTADGKAMPFDKS
-213 DIEGNTFEVK
+213 FEVK
-223 DNIGEKPVEYPITVN
+223 DNIGKEPVKYTIAVN
-238 GGGAAK
+238 GSGAAE
-244 GKTATAA
+244 GKTATATA
-251 AKVKLVDSEPPE
+251 EVKLVDTIAPTVTS
-263 LESEVEVVQ
+263 SSKTVYKKNGKV
-272 NNKDYKG
+272 DY
-279 YKYHCIVTVR
+279 YHWTVTVT
-289 DNGSGVNTDSLR
+289 DDGSGLDVD
-301 ICDGENE
+301 
-308 WDLKKWKLKGF
+308 KLKNGGF
-319 GDYKVEENEDGTEVQ
+319 QIWYYEWSSKYVPTEETNVTNQKMTVQKDGSVQ
-334 FEFYYKVNRNYFFRV
+334 IEFDSKQSQNYFFTA
-349 KDRVGNWYLGTV
+349 KDRVGNVNEKLSADQV
-361 VDELP
+361 EDKIP
-366 PAITGY
+366 PVIT
-372 EMEPGS
+372 EWSVKPGG
-378 CKDAEKN
+378 KVAEGDDS
-385 IWWAGSGARLT
+385 IWWAGSGACLT
-396 ISACD
+396 VSARD
-401 AGGIKSFELWY
+401 AGGIQSFELWY
-412 GETPVER
+412 GKNPVKL
-419 TKLETVQ
+419 TKREFAT
-426 DADGEYKAQ
+426 DADGKYEKAL

-450 ESGHKAE
+450 NSQKTTE
-457 ETITVQYDPNA
+457 ETITIQYDPKA
-468 PVFVSAKYTTADGN
+468 PKFESAKYTTSADDN
-482 WLENLLN
+482 WLKGLLN

-497 NKKVGITI
+497 NETVGITVA
-505 EVNDVED
+505 VND
-512 GKDGKDD
+512 GKNGKDD
-519 KGNAIFASGVD
+519 TGNAVFASGVA
-530 KVEYRLVETTTA
+530 KVEYCLVETKT
-542 NALTDKTERDSSAS
+542 KTENASADKAERDGSAS
-556 QGEWTGTE
+556 QEKWTGTE
-564 LVIDKDGKASIDT
+564 LVIENGKASIPIKDDFKK
-577 IPEDFTG
+577 DFTG
-584 CIELCATDKAGNKRI
+584 YIELRATDNAGNESF
-599 VTVEYDEDNPDNTG
+599 VTVKCDEENPDNI
-613 KLEITNKATY
+613 EITNKATY
-623 GEGNLIVMAK
+623 GGKGDLIVMAK

-643 TKAEGE
+643 TKAEGAE
-649 NGKPEVVRSVDFDI
+649 QPEVVRSVDFDI

-668 KLPDEKNVT
+668 DLPKQVKHQATIETEIDGTKGEKSV
-677 KEITKTDANGNEVK
+677 DA
-691 ETVQTTTT
+691 TTT
-699 YSYGTMTVTAKRD
+699 YSYDKMTVTANGNTTILEQNLN
-712 DSDQYLINETQK
+712 SGVAGNHTFE
-724 NVTDKY
+724 
-730 ACNASIGRGTD
+730 ASIGRGTD
-741 PVRFVGNVE
+741 PVRFDGVVT
-750 FTVEY
+750 FTVTYEIKATTKIDGTDDVIDTPADY
-755 PIMETVT
+755 EVKS
-762 ETEGDNVTSQPPRV
+762 V
-776 YKTETQ
+776 KQ

-800 LGGTPNGNG
+800 LKTNENKIDNGDS
-809 WFNANGSPL
+809 WFNSNGHPL
-818 TSVNLKTTDGLTK
+818 TSVNLKTLDGLAE
-831 VTTAYKIWYWENGQS
+831 VTTDYTIWYWENGQS
-846 EEDAVVLHKTE
+846 EESAVRLPETLG
-857 KATDETTGN
+857 ANETTG
-866 PNDKPTDTITNDAGN
+866 TITNAAGGN
-881 KEKATE
+881 LAKPADNE
-887 LFDADT
+887 LFAKQDT
-893 LIQKAGHYK
+893 LIQKAGYYK
-902 ITATSTDE
+902 ITAVSTDKIGNSKE
-910 IDNES
+910 AES
-915 EEASETF
+915 RVF
-922 QYDPNPAVIRVSF
+922 KYDATAPMIKAEF
-935 KEDPAEGHAG
+935 EDVMQPSAN
-945 KDKYFNI
+945 DKYYNI
-952 LRTAEI
+952 QRIVTISVTDEG
-958 RVKDDTFTGSENEL
+958 FTGTEDLTNAE
-972 KNITVGFTYE
+972 KITCASG
-982 GAEPQ
+982 GAKAQQ
-987 KIPDCDWK
+987 KEAWAWK
-995 FTKNENK
+995 TDHWECQ
-1002 DEPGGFWIVTY
+1002 Y
-1013 QYGVKPG
+1013 SYGVKPG
-1020 ETLRDGDDYQ
+1020 ETPQDGDDYK
-1030 LEVSVTDNAGNTSH
+1030 LTVSVTDNAGNTAS
-1044 TDNEGKY
+1044 TDANGTLTQNEKV
-1051 YINGSKEPVK
+1051 VK
-1061 NKNDEPVLHYT
+1061 NSNCYT
-1072 GKANDDFTID
+1072 GAGHGNDFTID

-1120 KSSVSMTAENATA
+1120 KSSVRMTAENATA

-1156 QDAVCKFSITVT
+1156 QDAVCKFSIDVT

-1179 VNYSSSAAPREFVI
+1179 VNYGGSAAPREFVI
-1193 DKVNPALEITGTNA
+1193 DQVNPALEITGTNA
-1207 SPYADACAPGFTAHD
+1207 TPYADACAPGFTAHD

-1251 RNSVTVTG
+1251 RDSVTVTG

-1379 LPAEHF
+1379 LPAEYF

>member
-1 MKKRVLS
+1 MKKRVLL

-54 DAGGT
+54 NAGGT
-59 DKDTGDAGDAGEK
+59 DKDTGNTGDAGEK

-80 EPEPKPEPDP
+80 EPEQKPEP
-90 GKYIV
+90 GKCIV

-101 GGTITCEQL
+101 GGTITCKQL

-116 EKDTKLTFKVSEE
+116 EKDTKLTFTVSKAEN
-129 KDVVSSEL
+129 VVSSEL
-137 VAIRVNKTALDISK
+137 VAVRVNGKALDIN
-151 DIKKGEFT
+151 KKGEFT
-159 VTITENTTISAEF
+159 VTVTEDTTISAEF
-172 FGIRSIKVQDA
+172 FGIRSITVQNADA
-183 DKWTQSKNVTIETIG
+183 WTQSKNVTIETIG
-198 SVSSKLYKNLNGEDV
+198 SVSSMSYKKPNGENV
-213 DIEGNTFEVK
+213 AITGNSFKVE
-223 DNIGEKPVEYPITVN
+223 DNIGKKAETYTIMVN
-238 GGGAAK
+238 GDGAAK
-244 GKTATAA
+244 GKTATADA
-251 AKVKLVDSEPPE
+251 EVKLVDRNAPTVTSSSER
-263 LESEVEVVQ
+263 V
-272 NNKDYKG
+272 NKKNSRKLDH
-279 YKYHCIVTVR
+279 YHWTVTVF
-289 DNGSGVNTDSLR
+289 DAESGVNSKALGFQIRYYEWSIRSRKWILHEETNATNLKMTEGKDEVTIEFDSER
-301 ICDGENE
+301 AIDYVFTAKDAVGNE
-308 WDLKKWKLKGF
+308 SVVLSAD
-319 GDYKVEENEDGTEVQ
+319 Q
-334 FEFYYKVNRNYFFRV
+334 V
-349 KDRVGNWYLGTV
+349 KDTI
-361 VDELP
+361 P
-366 PAITGY
+366 PEIKGY
-372 EMEPGS
+372 EMEHGS

-385 IWWAGSGARLT
+385 IWWAGSGACLT
-396 ISACD
+396 VKATD
-401 AGGIKSFELWY
+401 ANGVQSI
-412 GETPVER
+412 
-419 TKLETVQ
+419 KLERGDEKQTMKPELK
-426 DADGEYKAQ
+426 DGTYFATFNIAE
-435 FSIDKSGEYKVVVTD
+435 SGEYTVVVTD
-450 ESGHKAE
+450 KSGHKAE
-457 ETITVQYDPNA
+457 ETITIQYDPIA
-468 PVFVSAKYTTADGN
+468 PVFVSAKYTTSADSN
-482 WLENLLN
+482 WLTGLLN

-497 NKKVGITI
+497 NEKVGITVA
-505 EVNDVED
+505 VND
-512 GKDGKDD
+512 GKNGKDD
-519 KGNAIFASGVD
+519 KGNAVFASGVA
-530 KVEYRLVETTTA
+530 KVEYRLVEKKLE
-542 NALTDKTERDSSAS
+542 NASADKAERDGSAS
-556 QGEWTGTE
+556 QEKWEGTE
-564 LVIDKDGKASIDT
+564 LVINKDGKASIPIKDVFKD
-577 IPEDFTG
+577 DFTG
-584 CIELCATDKAGNKRI
+584 YIELRATDNAGNESF
-599 VTVEYDEDNPDNTG
+599 VTVKCDEENPDNI
-613 KLEITNKATY
+613 EITNKATY
-623 GEGNLIVMAK
+623 SGEGDLIVMAK

-643 TKAEGE
+643 TKAEGAE
-649 NGKPEVVRSVDFDI
+649 QPEVVRSVDFDI
-663 YTTAP
+663 YTTKPSEEFLP
-668 KLPDEKNVT
+668 KSET
-677 KEITKTDANGNEVK
+677 KETDSADGK
-691 ETVQTTTT
+691 ETTTTT
-699 YSYGTMTVTAKRD
+699 YWYGEPTVAAE
-712 DSDQYLINETQK
+712 YGNEGLSIE
-724 NVTDKY
+724 DKSSEDEAAAGNRTY
-730 ACNASIGRGTD
+730 AASIGSGTD
-741 PVRFVGNVE
+741 RVRFGGNVK
-750 FTVEY
+750 FTVSY
-755 PIMETVT
+755 PIMKRT
-762 ETEGDNVTSQPPRV
+762 ETTGKAPAEE
-776 YKTETQ
+776 KTNDAVEQ

-793 LDAPAIE
+793 LAAPAIT
-800 LGGTPNGNG
+800 LKGDPNNDG
-809 WFNANGSPL
+809 WFNANGNPL
-818 TSVNLKTTDGLTK
+818 TSVNLETTDSLAT
-831 VTTAYKIWYWENGQS
+831 VETAYTIWYWKNGQS
-846 EEDAVVLHKTE
+846 ENDATEIFKGTITADEKEIAANGTAVKQMEFFNDE
-857 KATDETTGN
+857 KA
-866 PNDKPTDTITNDAGN
+866 PFQI
-881 KEKATE
+881 EKYN
-887 LFDADT
+887 
-893 LIQKAGHYK
+893 KAGYYK
-902 ITATSTDE
+902 ITAVSKDKIGNSKEAESLVFKYDATAPMIEAEFKDTVSLGNNDEHGKYYNIKRTVTISVTDE
-910 IDNES
+910 GFTGTEDLTNAEKITCASGGAEALR
-915 EEASETF
+915 EEAWTWT
-922 QYDPNPAVIRVSF
+922 
-935 KEDPAEGHAG
+935 EGHWEC
-945 KDKYFNI
+945 KY
-952 LRTAEI
+952 
-958 RVKDDTFTGSENEL
+958 S
-972 KNITVGFTYE
+972 
-982 GAEPQ
+982 
-987 KIPDCDWK
+987 
-995 FTKNENK
+995 
-1002 DEPGGFWIVTY
+1002 
-1013 QYGVKPG
+1013 YGVASG
-1020 ETLRDGDDYQ
+1020 AARDGDDYK
-1030 LEVSVTDNAGNTSH
+1030 LTVSVTDNAGNTSR
-1044 TDNEGKY
+1044 TDENGLY
-1051 YINGSKEPVK
+1051 YINGSETAKSEIS
-1061 NKNDEPVLHYT
+1061 HYT
-1072 GKANDDFTID
+1072 GDGQANNQFTID

-1114 EHNFDP
+1114 EHNFNP
-1120 KSSVSMTAENATA
+1120 EKSVDMTAENATA

-1156 QDAVCKFSITVT
+1156 QDAVCKFSIDVT
-1168 DLAGNECPDED
+1168 DLAGNKCPDED
-1179 VNYSSSAAPREFVI
+1179 VNYGSSAAPREFVI
-1193 DKVNPALEITGTNA
+1193 DQVNPALEITGTNA

-1244 VSDRFLT
+1244 VSDRFLP

-1290 NSTQTTST
+1290 NSTQATST

-1338 PLVGDSVKIEI
+1338 PLVAESVKIEI

-1379 LPAEHF
+1379 LPAEYF

-1554 NVWALVVTGVVILA
+1554 NVWALVATGVVILA

>member
-1 MKKRVLS
+1 MKKRVLL

-54 DAGGT
+54 DAGST
-59 DKDTGDAGDAGEK
+59 DKDTGDTGDAGEK

-80 EPEPKPEPDP
+80 EPEPKPEPNP
-90 GKYIV
+90 GKCIV
-95 KIEQPD
+95 TIEQPD
-101 GGTITCEQL
+101 GGTITCAEL
-110 PENGQV
+110 PESGQV
-116 EKDTKLTFKVSEE
+116 KKGTKLTFTVSEEE

-137 VAIRVNKTALDISK
+137 VAVRVNGEDLDISK
-151 DIKKGEFT
+151 DINKKGEFT
-159 VTITENTTISAEF
+159 VTVTENTTISAEF
-172 FGIRSIKVQDA
+172 FGIRSITVQDA

-198 SVSSKLYKNLNGEDV
+198 SVSSMSYQNPKGENV
-213 DIEGNTFEVK
+213 AITGNTFVVE
-223 DNIGEKPVEYPITVN
+223 DSIGKEPVEYKITVN
-238 GGGAAK
+238 GKEAAE
-244 GKTATAA
+244 GKTATADA
-251 AKVKLVDSEPPE
+251 EVKLVDSEPPK
-263 LESEVEVVQ
+263 LESKVENVK
-272 NNKDYKG
+272 NNNDYKG

-289 DNGSGVNTDSLR
+289 DNGSGVKTDSLR
-301 ICDGENE
+301 ICDGTTE
-308 WDLKKWKLKGF
+308 WKLEDF
-319 GDYKVEENEDGTEVQ
+319 GKAKVVGNEDGTVVQ
-334 FEFYYKVNRNYFFRV
+334 FEFCYKHNTNYFFKV
-349 KDRVGNWYLGTV
+349 KDRVGNWYVGSV
-361 VDELP
+361 VDDSDP
-366 PAITGY
+366 DITGY
-372 EMEPGS
+372 EMEHGS

-385 IWWAGSGARLT
+385 IWWAGKDAKLT
-396 ISACD
+396 VSACD
-401 AGGIKSFELWY
+401 AGGIQSFELWY
-412 GETPVER
+412 GKNPV
-419 TKLETVQ
+419 TKLEPAP
-426 DADGEYKAQ
+426 DADGKYKAL
-435 FSIDKSGEYKVVVTD
+435 FSIAKSGEYTVVVTD
-450 ESGHKAE
+450 KSGHKAE
-457 ETITVQYDPNA
+457 ETITIQYDPNA
-468 PVFVSAKYTTADGN
+468 PVFTSAKYTTSADDN
-482 WLENLLN
+482 WLKGLLN

-497 NKKVGITI
+497 NEKVGITFV
-505 EVNDVED
+505 VNDGAYD
-512 GKDGKDD
+512 KDTDT
-519 KGNAIFASGVD
+519 FASGVA
-530 KVEYRLVETTTA
+530 KVEYCLVKTTTA
-542 NALTDKTERDSSAS
+542 NASADKAERDGSDSSEDWKEPEIS
-556 QGEWTGTE
+556 KKGNKYIPIQG
-564 LVIDKDGKASIDT
+564 
-577 IPEDFTG
+577 DFTG
-584 CIELCATDKAGNKRI
+584 YIKLRATDNAGNESF
-599 VTVEYDEDNPDNTG
+599 VTVEYDEENPDNSG

-623 GEGNLIVMAK
+623 GEGDLIVMAK

-643 TKAEGE
+643 TKAEDAE
-649 NGKPEVVRSVDFDI
+649 QPEVVRSVDFDI
-663 YTTAP
+663 YTTKPSEEFLP
-668 KLPDEKNVT
+668 KSET
-677 KEITKTDANGNEVK
+677 KETDSADGK
-691 ETVQTTTT
+691 ETTTTT
-699 YSYGTMTVTAKRD
+699 YWCGEPTVTAE
-712 DSDQYLINETQK
+712 YGNEGLSIE
-724 NVTDKY
+724 DKSSEDEAVAGNRTY
-730 ACNASIGRGTD
+730 AASIGSGTD
-741 PVRFVGNVE
+741 RVRFGGNVK
-750 FTVEY
+750 FTVSY
-755 PIMETVT
+755 PIMKRT
-762 ETEGDNVTSQPPRV
+762 ETTGKAPAEE
-776 YKTETQ
+776 KTNDAVEQ

-793 LDAPAIE
+793 LDAPVITTTSNSTNPEAEWYNSRDNELTGLTIQRPDSLATVETVYTVEYQPNTKEQNGKKSVAFSGTIE
-800 LGGTPNGNG
+800 GVDPNKSIFGALQEYNKSGIYTITVTSSDNIGNADT
-809 WFNANGSPL
+809 NANL
-818 TSVNLKTTDGLTK
+818 TFK
-831 VTTAYKIWYWENGQS
+831 
-846 EEDAVVLHKTE
+846 
-857 KATDETTGN
+857 
-866 PNDKPTDTITNDAGN
+866 
-881 KEKATE
+881 
-887 LFDADT
+887 
-893 LIQKAGHYK
+893 
-902 ITATSTDE
+902 
-910 IDNES
+910 
-915 EEASETF
+915 
-922 QYDPNPAVIRVSF
+922 YDPNPADIRVAF
-935 KEDPAEGHAG
+935 TENHTGEGE
-945 KDKYFNI
+945 YFNI

-958 RVKDDTFTGSENEL
+958 RVEDDTFTGSENEHE
-972 KNITVGFTYE
+972 NIAVSFTFK
-982 GAEPQ
+982 GAKPQ
-987 KIPDCDWK
+987 QDQDGAWK
-995 FTKNENK
+995 FTKKENK
-1002 DEPGGFWIVTY
+1002 GEPGGIWTAKY

-1020 ETLRDGDDYQ
+1020 ETLRDGDNYQ
-1030 LEVSVTDNAGNTSH
+1030 LKVSVTDNAGNTSR
-1044 TDNEGKY
+1044 TDEKGWY
-1051 YINGSKEPVK
+1051 YINGSQDPEKLKGQKDP
-1061 NKNDEPVLHYT
+1061 NSHYT
-1072 GKANDDFTID
+1072 GDANNDFTID

-1114 EHNFDP
+1114 EHNFKP
-1120 KSSVSMTAENATA
+1120 ELSVSMTAENATA

-1168 DLAGNECPDED
+1168 DLAGNKCPDED
-1179 VNYSSSAAPREFVI
+1179 VNYGSSAAPREFVI
-1193 DKVNPALEITGTNA
+1193 DQVNPALEITGTNA
-1207 SPYADACAPGFTAHD
+1207 TPYADACAPGFTAHD

-1251 RNSVTVTG
+1251 RDSVTVTG

>member
-1 MKKRVLS
+1 MKKRVLL

-54 DAGGT
+54 DAGST
-59 DKDTGDAGDAGEK
+59 DKDTGDTGDAGEK
-72 EPEPDPDP
+72 EPEPDP
-80 EPEPKPEPDP
+80 EQKPEPKPDPKPDEC
-90 GKYIV
+90 IV
-95 KIEQPD
+95 TVEQPD
-101 GGTITCEQL
+101 GGTITCEKL
-110 PENGQV
+110 PENRQV
-116 EKDTKLTFKVSEE
+116 KIGTELTFTVSAE
-129 KDVVSSEL
+129 KNVVSSEL
-137 VAIRVNKTALDISK
+137 VAVRVNGKALDINT
-151 DIKKGEFT
+151 KGEFT
-159 VTITENTTISAEF
+159 VTVTEDTTISAEF

-198 SVSSKLYKNLNGEDV
+198 SVSSKSYKNLNGEDV
-213 DIEGNTFEVK
+213 AIEGNNFEVT
-223 DNIGEKPVEYPITVN
+223 DNIGEKPVKYKITVN
-238 GGGAAK
+238 GDGAAK
-244 GKTATAA
+244 GKTATADA
-251 AKVKLVDSEPPE
+251 EVKLVDSEPPK
-263 LESEVEVVQ
+263 LESKVENVK
-272 NNKDYKG
+272 NNNNYKG
-279 YKYHCIVTVR
+279 YRYHCIVTVR
-289 DNGSGVNTDSLR
+289 DNGSGVKTDSLR
-301 ICDGENE
+301 ICDGTTE
-308 WDLKKWKLKGF
+308 WKLGDF
-319 GDYKVEENEDGTEVQ
+319 GNAKVDANKDGTVVQ
-334 FEFYYKVNRNYFFRV
+334 FEFCYKYNTNYFFKV
-349 KDRVGNWYLGTV
+349 KDRVGNWYVGSV
-361 VDELP
+361 IDDSDP
-366 PAITGY
+366 DIMGY
-372 EMEPGS
+372 EMKPGS

-385 IWWAGSGARLT
+385 IWWAGSGACLT
-396 ISACD
+396 VSARD
-401 AGGIKSFELWY
+401 AGGIQSFELLY
-412 GETPVER
+412 GENPVKL
-419 TKLETVQ
+419 TKREFAT
-426 DADGEYKAQ
+426 DADGKYEKAL
-435 FSIDKSGEYKVVVTD
+435 FSIDKSGEYTVVVTD
-450 ESGHKAE
+450 KSGRKAE
-457 ETITVQYDPNA
+457 ETITIQYDPIA
-468 PVFVSAKYTTADGN
+468 PVFESAKYTTSADSS
-482 WLENLLN
+482 WLKGLLN

-497 NKKVGITI
+497 NEKVGITVA
-505 EVNDVED
+505 VND
-512 GKDGKDD
+512 GKNGKDD
-519 KGNAIFASGVD
+519 KGNAVFASGVA
-530 KVEYRLVETTTA
+530 KVEYCLVETKT
-542 NALTDKTERDSSAS
+542 KTENASADKAERDGSAS
-556 QGEWTGTE
+556 QEKWKGTE
-564 LVIDKDGKASIDT
+564 LVIKDGKASIPIKDVFKD
-577 IPEDFTG
+577 DFTG
-584 CIELCATDKAGNKRI
+584 YIELRATDKAGNESF
-599 VTVEYDEDNPDNTG
+599 VTVKCDEENPDNI
-613 KLEITNKATY
+613 EITNKATY
-623 GEGNLIVMAK
+623 SGKGDLIVMAK
-633 TGDGTDQKAY
+633 TGNGTDQKAY
-643 TKAEGE
+643 TKAEGAE
-649 NGKPEVVRSVDFDI
+649 QPEVVRSVDFDI

-668 KLPDEKNVT
+668 DLPGDTESSTTNPETNVT
-677 KEITKTDANGNEVK
+677 KTTK
-691 ETVQTTTT
+691 TT
-699 YSYGTMTVTAKRD
+699 YSYGEMTVTAKYGNTTILKQNLN
-712 DSDQYLINETQK
+712 SDVAGNHTFE
-724 NVTDKY
+724 
-730 ACNASIGRGTD
+730 ASIGKNGD
-741 PVRFVGNVE
+741 VRFAGNVE
-750 FTVEY
+750 FTVKY

-762 ETEGDNVTSQPPRV
+762 VDGQQGTPTVFRTDE
-776 YKTETQ
+776 Q

-793 LDAPAIE
+793 LDAPVIE
-800 LGGTPNGNG
+800 LVNGEGKNDNG
-809 WFNANGSPL
+809 DSWFNSNGHRL
-818 TSVNLKTTDGLTK
+818 TSVNSTTSNSMVPVD
-831 VTTAYKIWYWENGQS
+831 TTYTIQYWKNGQS
-846 EEDAVVLHKTE
+846 ESDATVIFEGTITADEKEIADKGSAVKQTEFFNDE
-857 KATDETTGN
+857 KA
-866 PNDKPTDTITNDAGN
+866 PFQI
-881 KEKATE
+881 EKYN
-887 LFDADT
+887 
-893 LIQKAGHYK
+893 KAGYYK
-902 ITATSTDE
+902 ITAVSKDKIGNSKEAESLVFKYDATAPMIKAEFKDTVLLDKNDEHGKYYNIKRTVTITVTDE
-910 IDNES
+910 GFTGTEDLKGAEQITCASRGADALR
-915 EEASETF
+915 EEAWTWT
-922 QYDPNPAVIRVSF
+922 
-935 KEDPAEGHAG
+935 KGHWECR
-945 KDKYFNI
+945 Y
-952 LRTAEI
+952 
-958 RVKDDTFTGSENEL
+958 S
-972 KNITVGFTYE
+972 
-982 GAEPQ
+982 
-987 KIPDCDWK
+987 
-995 FTKNENK
+995 
-1002 DEPGGFWIVTY
+1002 
-1013 QYGVKPG
+1013 YGVKPG
-1020 ETLRDGDDYQ
+1020 ETPRDGDDYK
-1030 LEVSVTDNAGNTSH
+1030 LTVSVTDNAGNTSR
-1044 TDNEGKY
+1044 TDENGLY
-1051 YINGSKEPVK
+1051 YINGSETAKSEIS
-1061 NKNDEPVLHYT
+1061 HYT
-1072 GKANDDFTID
+1072 GDGQANNQFTID

-1141 TQNGDVWTK
+1141 TRNGDVWTK

-1156 QDAVCKFSITVT
+1156 QDAVCKFSIDVT

-1179 VNYSSSAAPREFVI
+1179 VNYGSSAAPREFVI
-1193 DKVNPALEITGTNA
+1193 DQVNPALEITGTNA
-1207 SPYADACAPGFTAHD
+1207 TPYADACAPGFTAHD

-1379 LPAEHF
+1379 LPAEYF

-1473 AYDALKAGGQAL
+1473 AYDALKAGGQTL

-1554 NVWALVVTGVVILA
+1554 NVWALVATGVVILA

>member
-30 ETLSGSQQTIAA
+30 ETLSGTQQTIAA

-54 DAGGT
+54 DAGST
-59 DKDTGDAGDAGEK
+59 DKDTGDTGDAGEK
-72 EPEPDPDP
+72 EPDP

-90 GKYIV
+90 GKCIV
-95 KIEQPD
+95 TIEQPD
-101 GGTITCEQL
+101 GGTITCKQL
-110 PENGQV
+110 PEDGQV
-116 EKDTKLTFKVSEE
+116 EKDAKLTFTVSAE
-129 KDVVSSEL
+129 KNVVSSEL
-137 VAIRVNKTALDISK
+137 VAVRVNGKALDIN
-151 DIKKGEFT
+151 KKGEFT
-159 VTITENTTISAEF
+159 VTVTEDTTISAEF
-172 FGIRSIKVQDA
+172 FGIRSITVQNA
-183 DKWTQSKNVTIETIG
+183 DEWTQSKNVTIETIG
-198 SVSSKLYKNLNGEDV
+198 SVSSKSYKKPNGENV
-213 DIEGNTFEVK
+213 AITGNSFKVE
-223 DNIGEKPVEYPITVN
+223 DNIGEKPVEYTITVN
-238 GGGAAK
+238 GDDQ
-244 GKTATAA
+244 TAEGTFSVS
-251 AKVKLVDSEPPE
+251 KIDS
-263 LESEVEVVQ
+263 
-272 NNKDYKG
+272 
-279 YKYHCIVTVR
+279 
-289 DNGSGVNTDSLR
+289 
-301 ICDGENE
+301 
-308 WDLKKWKLKGF
+308 
-319 GDYKVEENEDGTEVQ
+319 
-334 FEFYYKVNRNYFFRV
+334 
-349 KDRVGNWYLGTV
+349 
-361 VDELP
+361 
-366 PAITGY
+366 
-372 EMEPGS
+372 
-378 CKDAEKN
+378 
-385 IWWAGSGARLT
+385 
-396 ISACD
+396 
-401 AGGIKSFELWY
+401 
-412 GETPVER
+412 
-419 TKLETVQ
+419 
-426 DADGEYKAQ
+426 KAP
-435 FSIDKSGEYKVVVTD
+435 K
-450 ESGHKAE
+450 
-457 ETITVQYDPNA
+457 
-468 PVFVSAKYTTADGN
+468 AKYTFKNKGNKNIIGTVTVTEETQISAPVTFTYTGWVADKEAPVSSGVLNCTQKNTYKFTAPRY
-482 WLENLLN
+482 
-489 KLTNGALF
+489 TNGKD
-497 NKKVGITI
+497 KKEIRYTVSGQDEAGNVAIIHGNVGIVCDVTPSAAGSNDWVWVGTKSEIRAQVFGAELSELQKQKDQITVTCGEDEVHYTI
-505 EVNDVED
+505 DEKTNTLVVNVAETAASSYEELTYTFSVAGVTQTMTVKYDSDAPVLNPEPTYKITNDSLLAKGICWLTHGLFCKSEVKISFGADDGEGCGISKYMYYPLALGEQVENVDNDDWIEMR
-512 GKDGKDD
+512 
-519 KGNAIFASGVD
+519 GNTCSLPD
-530 KVEYRLVETTTA
+530 
-542 NALTDKTERDSSAS
+542 
-556 QGEWTGTE
+556 
-564 LVIDKDGKASIDT
+564 
-577 IPEDFTG
+577 DFTG
-584 CIELCATDKAGNKRI
+584 EIAVKVVDGVGN
-599 VTVEYDEDNPDNTG
+599 
-613 KLEITNKATY
+613 
-623 GEGNLIVMAK
+623 
-633 TGDGTDQKAY
+633 
-643 TKAEGE
+643 
-649 NGKPEVVRSVDFDI
+649 
-663 YTTAP
+663 YTTAVVSYTTEDGV
-668 KLPDEKNVT
+668 KVT
-677 KEITKTDANGNEVK
+677 QISNAGTHVVSSESGDVFAVVARDANGNAYTGAWTKNVTFDVFVNPSNVRDDDGNSGLRVESVTYKLELDNEAESHAITMKDNMGSYTLSGVYAGKVTFVATIVTKEGTPAEGDTPATGSITKPYKLEIDVK
-691 ETVQTTTT
+691 IQDNLQKPVVEIGNEAADDSNGWYNGKNNQLPDIEIQAPNTKDGDNEKESIAPYKIEWELNCKPYGKTEEESIHESGAFGTLLKEGDNNAPNFKKMITDGGPGEYKLTIGAVDEAGNKADTKTYIIKYDATAPMIEARFKDVVQPSANGKYYNIQRTVTIFVTDEGFTGTEKLTGAEKITCTSGAEAQLEDAWTWTKGHWECQ
-699 YSYGTMTVTAKRD
+699 YSYGVASGD
-712 DSDQYLINETQK
+712 ASD
-724 NVTDKY
+724 
-730 ACNASIGRGTD
+730 
-741 PVRFVGNVE
+741 
-750 FTVEY
+750 
-755 PIMETVT
+755 
-762 ETEGDNVTSQPPRV
+762 GDN
-776 YKTETQ
+776 
-782 TVSVPVRVQNY
+782 
-793 LDAPAIE
+793 
-800 LGGTPNGNG
+800 
-809 WFNANGSPL
+809 
-818 TSVNLKTTDGLTK
+818 
-831 VTTAYKIWYWENGQS
+831 
-846 EEDAVVLHKTE
+846 
-857 KATDETTGN
+857 
-866 PNDKPTDTITNDAGN
+866 
-881 KEKATE
+881 
-887 LFDADT
+887 
-893 LIQKAGHYK
+893 
-902 ITATSTDE
+902 
-910 IDNES
+910 
-915 EEASETF
+915 
-922 QYDPNPAVIRVSF
+922 
-935 KEDPAEGHAG
+935 
-945 KDKYFNI
+945 
-952 LRTAEI
+952 
-958 RVKDDTFTGSENEL
+958 
-972 KNITVGFTYE
+972 
-982 GAEPQ
+982 
-987 KIPDCDWK
+987 
-995 FTKNENK
+995 
-1002 DEPGGFWIVTY
+1002 
-1013 QYGVKPG
+1013 
-1020 ETLRDGDDYQ
+1020 YQ
-1030 LEVSVTDNAGNTSH
+1030 LTVSVTDNAGNTSR
-1044 TDNEGKY
+1044 TDEKGLYYY
-1051 YINGSKEPVK
+1051 YINGSETVESE
-1061 NKNDEPVLHYT
+1061 NSHYT
-1072 GKANDDFTID
+1072 GDGQHNNQFTID

-1120 KSSVSMTAENATA
+1120 KLVDMTAENATA

-1156 QDAVCKFSITVT
+1156 QDAVCKFSIDVT
-1168 DLAGNECPDED
+1168 DLAGNKCPDED
-1179 VNYSSSAAPREFVI
+1179 VNYGSSAAPREFVI
-1193 DKVNPALEITGTNA
+1193 DQVNPALEITGTNA

-1290 NSTQTTST
+1290 NSTQADST

-1495 LDVGV
+1495 LDAGV

>member
-1 MKKRVLS
+1 MKKRVLL

-54 DAGGT
+54 DAGST
-59 DKDTGDAGDAGEK
+59 DKDTGDTGEK
-72 EPEPDPDP
+72 EPDPDS
-80 EPEPKPEPDP
+80 EQKPEPKPDPKPDEC
-90 GKYIV
+90 IV
-95 KIEQPD
+95 TVEQPD
-101 GGTITCEQL
+101 GGTITCEKL

-116 EKDTKLTFKVSEE
+116 KIGTELTFKVSAEE
-129 KDVVSSEL
+129 GVESSEL
-137 VAIRVNKTALDISK
+137 VAVRVNGKALDIN
-151 DIKKGEFT
+151 KKGEFT
-159 VTITENTTISAEF
+159 VTITEDTTISAEF
-172 FGIRSIKVQDA
+172 FGIRSIKVWDA
-183 DKWTQSKNVTIETIG
+183 DAWTQSKNVTIETIG
-198 SVSSKLYKNLNGEDV
+198 SVSSKSYKNLKGEDV
-213 DIEGNTFEVK
+213 AIEGNSFEVT
-223 DNIGEKPVEYPITVN
+223 DNIDETAVRYWITVK
-238 GGGAAK
+238 GGGAAD
-244 GKTATAA
+244 GKKASAA
-251 AKVKLVDSEPPE
+251 AEVKLVDRNAPRVTSSSKTVYKKNGKVDHYHWTVTM
-263 LESEVEVVQ
+263 LDAESGMNLKALQIWYYDEYGNKKEESARNVKYGKMTVQ
-272 NNKDYKG
+272 ADG
-279 YKYHCIVTVR
+279 LIVT
-289 DNGSGVNTDSLR
+289 
-301 ICDGENE
+301 
-308 WDLKKWKLKGF
+308 
-319 GDYKVEENEDGTEVQ
+319 Q
-334 FEFYYKVNRNYFFRV
+334 EFNSEKDRNYFFTT
-349 KDRVGNWYLGTV
+349 KDRVGNV
-361 VDELP
+361 NKIPSSADQVEDKIP
-366 PAITGY
+366 PVIK
-372 EMEPGS
+372 EWSVKPGS
-378 CKDAEKN
+378 CNDAEEN
-385 IWWAGSGARLT
+385 IWWAGSGACLT
-396 ISACD
+396 VKATD
-401 AGGIKSFELWY
+401 ANGVQWI
-412 GETPVER
+412 
-419 TKLETVQ
+419 KLEHGDEIQTLKPEWK
-426 DADGEYKAQ
+426 DEDGAYSAT
-435 FSIDKSGEYKVVVTD
+435 FNIA
-450 ESGHKAE
+450 ESGKYNIFATDKKE
-457 ETITVQYDPNA
+457 NTTKEAITVTIQYDPNA
-468 PVFVSAKYTTADGN
+468 PVFVSAKYATSADGS
-482 WLENLLN
+482 WFKGLLN
-489 KLTNGALF
+489 KLTNGGLF
-497 NKKVGITI
+497 SEKVGITFV
-505 EVNDVED
+505 VND
-512 GKDGKDD
+512 GKNGKDD
-519 KGNAIFASGVD
+519 KGNAVFASGVA
-530 KVEYRLVETTTA
+530 KVEYRLVETKT
-542 NALTDKTERDSSAS
+542 KTENTSADKAERDGSTPSEDWK
-556 QGEWTGTE
+556 GKE
-564 LVIDKDGKASIDT
+564 IKDFHNGKASIEIKDG
-577 IPEDFTG
+577 FTG
-584 CIELCATDKAGNKRI
+584 YIELRATDNAGNESF
-599 VTVEYDEDNPDNTG
+599 VTVEYDEENPDNSG

-623 GEGNLIVMAK
+623 GEGDLIVMAK

-643 TKAEGE
+643 TKAEGAE
-649 NGKPEVVRSVDFDI
+649 QPEVVRSVDFDI

-668 KLPDEKNVT
+668 SKELLPDG
-677 KEITKTDANGNEVK
+677 KTE
-691 ETVQTTTT
+691 ETDSADGKITTTT
-699 YSYGTMTVTAKRD
+699 NYSYGEPTVTAG
-712 DSDQYLINETQK
+712 NEELSIE
-724 NVTDKY
+724 DKSSEDEAAAGNRTY
-730 ACNASIGRGTD
+730 AASIGRGTGR
-741 PVRFVGNVE
+741 VRFDGNVE
-750 FTVEY
+750 FTVSY
-755 PIMETVT
+755 PIMKTT
-762 ETEGDNVTSQPPRV
+762 ETTGKAPVEE
-776 YKTETQ
+776 ETNDAVKQ

-793 LDAPAIE
+793 LDAPVITTTSNSTNPEAEWYNSRDNELTGLTIQRPDSLATVETVYTVEYQPNTKEQNGKKSVAFSGTIE
-800 LGGTPNGNG
+800 GVDPNKSIFGALQEYNKSGIYTITVTSSDNIGNADT
-809 WFNANGSPL
+809 NANL
-818 TSVNLKTTDGLTK
+818 TFK
-831 VTTAYKIWYWENGQS
+831 
-846 EEDAVVLHKTE
+846 
-857 KATDETTGN
+857 
-866 PNDKPTDTITNDAGN
+866 
-881 KEKATE
+881 
-887 LFDADT
+887 
-893 LIQKAGHYK
+893 
-902 ITATSTDE
+902 
-910 IDNES
+910 
-915 EEASETF
+915 
-922 QYDPNPAVIRVSF
+922 YDPKPADIRVAF
-935 KEDPAEGHAG
+935 TENRTGEGE
-945 KDKYFNI
+945 YFNI

-958 RVKDDTFTGSENEL
+958 RVEDDTFTGSEDAFE
-972 KNITVGFTYE
+972 KIIPTFTFK

-987 KIPDCDWK
+987 QVGKWTFI
-995 FTKNENK
+995 ENK
-1002 DEPGGFWIVTY
+1002 GEPGGIWTAKY

-1020 ETLRDGDDYQ
+1020 EALRDGDDYQ
-1030 LEVSVTDNAGNTSH
+1030 LEVSVTDNAGNTSK
-1044 TDNEGKY
+1044 TDKQGLY
-1051 YINGSKEPVK
+1051 YINGSKTAEP
-1061 NKNDEPVLHYT
+1061 EASHYT
-1072 GKANDDFTID
+1072 GDANDDFTID

-1114 EHNFDP
+1114 EHNFNP
-1120 KSSVSMTAENATA
+1120 ELSVSMTAENATA

-1156 QDAVCKFSITVT
+1156 QDAVCKFSIDVT
-1168 DLAGNECPDED
+1168 DLAGNKCPDED
-1179 VNYSSSAAPREFVI
+1179 VNYGSSAAPREFVI

-1207 SPYADACAPGFTAHD
+1207 TPYADACAPGFTAHD

-1244 VSDRFLT
+1244 VSDRFLP

-1379 LPAEHF
+1379 LPAEYF
-1385 AQNGRYKVAL
+1385 AQNGRYRVAL
-1395 SSLDEAKNESD
+1395 SSLDAAKNESD

-1473 AYDALKAGGQAL
+1473 TYDALKAGGQTL

>member
-1 MKKRVLS
+1 M
-8 RILTVVLVCTMLL
+8 
-21 GLVGFAPMV
+21 
-30 ETLSGSQQTIAA
+30 
-42 VDGSTGDIKDTP
+42 
-54 DAGGT
+54 
-59 DKDTGDAGDAGEK
+59 
-72 EPEPDPDP
+72 
-80 EPEPKPEPDP
+80 
-90 GKYIV
+90 
-95 KIEQPD
+95 
-101 GGTITCEQL
+101 
-110 PENGQV
+110 
-116 EKDTKLTFKVSEE
+116 
-129 KDVVSSEL
+129 
-137 VAIRVNKTALDISK
+137 
-151 DIKKGEFT
+151 
-159 VTITENTTISAEF
+159 
-172 FGIRSIKVQDA
+172 
-183 DKWTQSKNVTIETIG
+183 
-198 SVSSKLYKNLNGEDV
+198 
-213 DIEGNTFEVK
+213 
-223 DNIGEKPVEYPITVN
+223 
-238 GGGAAK
+238 
-244 GKTATAA
+244 
-251 AKVKLVDSEPPE
+251 
-263 LESEVEVVQ
+263 
-272 NNKDYKG
+272 
-279 YKYHCIVTVR
+279 TVR
-289 DNGSGVNTDSLR
+289 DNGSGVKTDSLR
-301 ICDGENE
+301 ICDGTTE
-308 WDLKKWKLKGF
+308 WKLEDF
-319 GDYKVEENEDGTEVQ
+319 GKAKVDANKDGTVVQ
-334 FEFYYKVNRNYFFRV
+334 FEFCYKNNTNYFFKV
-349 KDRVGNWYLGTV
+349 KDRVGNWYVGSV
-361 VDELP
+361 VDDSDPE
-366 PAITGY
+366 IMGY
-372 EMEPGS
+372 EMETGS
-378 CKDAEKN
+378 CNDADKN
-385 IWWAGSGARLT
+385 IWWAGKDACLT
-396 ISACD
+396 ISARD
-401 AGGIKSFELWY
+401 AGGIQSFELLY
-412 GETPVER
+412 GENPVKL
-419 TKLETVQ
+419 TKREFAT
-426 DADGEYKAQ
+426 DADGKYEKAL
-435 FSIDKSGEYKVVVTD
+435 FSIDKSGEYTVIVTD
-450 ESGHKAE
+450 KSGRKAE
-457 ETITVQYDPNA
+457 ETITIQYDPNA
-468 PVFVSAKYTTADGN
+468 PVFKSAKYTTSADGN
-482 WLENLLN
+482 WLKSLLN

-497 NKKVGITI
+497 NEKVGITFV
-505 EVNDVED
+505 VNDGAYD
-512 GKDGKDD
+512 KDTDT
-519 KGNAIFASGVD
+519 FASGVA
-530 KVEYRLVETTTA
+530 KVEYCLVETTTTTENTSA
-542 NALTDKTERDSSAS
+542 DKAERDGSDSSEDWKEPEIS
-556 QGEWTGTE
+556 KKGNKYIPIQG
-564 LVIDKDGKASIDT
+564 
-577 IPEDFTG
+577 DFTG
-584 CIELCATDKAGNKRI
+584 YIKLRATDNAGNESF
-599 VTVEYDEDNPDNTG
+599 VTVEYDEENPDNSG

-623 GEGNLIVMAK
+623 GEGDLIVMAK
-633 TGDGTDQKAY
+633 TGNGTDQKAY
-643 TKAEGE
+643 TKAEGAE
-649 NGKPEVVRSVDFDI
+649 QPEVVRSVDFDI

-668 KLPDEKNVT
+668 DLPEET
-677 KEITKTDANGNEVK
+677 PGTAEITKTDGNGNDVK
-691 ETVQTTTT
+691 ETVKTTTT
-699 YSYGTMTVTAKRD
+699 YSYGKPTVTATNGKEEL
-712 DSDQYLINETQK
+712 SIE
-724 NVTDKY
+724 DKSSEDEAAAGNRTY
-730 ACNASIGRGTD
+730 AASIGKNGDVRFAGVVTFKVTYKIEATTKIDGTD
-741 PVRFVGNVE
+741 DVIDTPESHKKDPVE
-750 FTVEY
+750 
-755 PIMETVT
+755 
-762 ETEGDNVTSQPPRV
+762 
-776 YKTETQ
+776 Q

-793 LDAPAIE
+793 LDAPVIE
-800 LGGTPNGNG
+800 LKTNENKIDNGDS
-809 WFNANGSPL
+809 WFNSNGHPL
-818 TSVNLKTTDGLTK
+818 TSVNSTTSNSMVPVD
-831 VTTAYKIWYWENGQS
+831 TTYTIQYWKNGQS
-846 EEDAVVLHKTE
+846 ESDATVIFEGTITADEKEIAANGTAVKQTE
-857 KATDETTGN
+857 FF
-866 PNDKPTDTITNDAGN
+866 NDKNAPFRIAEYN
-881 KEKATE
+881 
-887 LFDADT
+887 
-893 LIQKAGHYK
+893 KAGYYK
-902 ITATSTDE
+902 ITAVSTDK
-910 IDNES
+910 IGNS
-915 EEASETF
+915 KEAKSLVF
-922 QYDPNPAVIRVSF
+922 KYDPSPADIRVAF
-935 KEDPAEGHAG
+935 TENHTGEGE
-945 KDKYFNI
+945 YFNI

-958 RVKDDTFTGSENEL
+958 RVEDDTFTGSENEF
-972 KNITVGFTYE
+972 KKIIPTFTFK

-987 KIPDCDWK
+987 QVGKWT
-995 FTKNENK
+995 FTENEA
-1002 DEPGGFWIVTY
+1002 EPGGVWTAKY

-1020 ETLRDGDDYQ
+1020 ETLRDGDDYM
-1030 LEVSVTDNAGNTSH
+1030 LTVEVTDNAGNTSR
-1044 TDNEGKY
+1044 TDEKGWY
-1051 YINGSKEPVK
+1051 YINGSQDPEKLKGQKDP
-1061 NKNDEPVLHYT
+1061 NSHYT
-1072 GKANDDFTID
+1072 GDANNDFTID

-1114 EHNFDP
+1114 EHNFKP
-1120 KSSVSMTAENATA
+1120 ELSVSMTAENATA

-1156 QDAVCKFSITVT
+1156 QDAVCKFSIDVT
-1168 DLAGNECPDED
+1168 DLAGNKCPDED
-1179 VNYSSSAAPREFVI
+1179 VNYGSSAAPREFVI
-1193 DKVNPALEITGTNA
+1193 DQVNPALEITGTNA
-1207 SPYADACAPGFTAHD
+1207 TPYADACAPGFTAHD

-1251 RNSVTVTG
+1251 RDSVTVTG

-1495 LDVGV
+1495 LDAGV

>member
-1 MKKRVLS
+1 MKKRVLL

-54 DAGGT
+54 DAGST
-59 DKDTGDAGDAGEK
+59 DKDTGDTGDAGEK
-72 EPEPDPDP
+72 DPEPDPDP
-80 EPEPKPEPDP
+80 EPEP
-90 GKYIV
+90 GKCIV

-101 GGTITCEQL
+101 GGTITCKQL
-110 PENGQV
+110 PEDGQV
-116 EKDTKLTFKVSEE
+116 EKDTKLTFTVSPEKAKKAEKAEKAEE
-129 KDVVSSEL
+129 GVVSSEL
-137 VAIRVNKTALDISK
+137 VAVRVNENALDISK
-151 DIKKGEFT
+151 DINKEGEFT
-159 VTITENTTISAEF
+159 GTITITENTTISAEF
-172 FGIRSIKVQDA
+172 FGIRSIKVWDA
-183 DKWTQSKNVTIETIG
+183 DAWTQSKNVTIETIG
-198 SVSSKLYKNLNGEDV
+198 SVDSMTYQTADGKAMPFDKS
-213 DIEGNTFEVK
+213 FEVK
-223 DNIGEKPVEYPITVN
+223 DNIGKEPVKYTIAVN
-238 GGGAAK
+238 GSGAAE

-251 AKVKLVDSEPPE
+251 AEVKLVDKECPM
-263 LESEVEVVQ
+263 LESEVKNVE
-272 NNKDYKG
+272 NNG
-279 YKYHCIVTVR
+279 RYKYRCIVTVR
-289 DNGSGVNTDSLR
+289 DNGSGVKTDSLR
-301 ICDGENE
+301 ICDGKDE
-308 WDLKKWKLKGF
+308 WNLNDF
-319 GDYKVEENEDGTEVQ
+319 GNTHVDENEDGTVVQ
-334 FEFYYKVNRNYFFRV
+334 FEFYYRVNKNYFFKV
-349 KDRVGNWYLGTV
+349 KDRVGNWYVGSV
-361 VDELP
+361 IDDSDP
-366 PAITGY
+366 DIMGY

-385 IWWAGSGARLT
+385 IWWAGSGACLT
-396 ISACD
+396 VSARD
-401 AGGIKSFELWY
+401 AGGIQSFELLY
-412 GETPVER
+412 GENPVKL
-419 TKLETVQ
+419 TKREFAT
-426 DADGEYKAQ
+426 DADGKYEKAL
-435 FSIDKSGEYKVVVTD
+435 FSIDKSGEYTVVVTD
-450 ESGHKAE
+450 KSGRKAE
-457 ETITVQYDPNA
+457 KTITIQYDPNA
-468 PVFVSAKYTTADGN
+468 PKFESAKYTTSADDN
-482 WLENLLN
+482 WLTGLLN

-497 NKKVGITI
+497 NEKVGITF
-505 EVNDVED
+505 VVDD
-512 GKDGKDD
+512 GKNDAD
-519 KGNAIFASGVD
+519 KGVFASGVA
-530 KVEYRLVETTTA
+530 KVEYHLVETTPA
-542 NALTDKTERDSSAS
+542 NASADKAERDGSGSS
-556 QGEWTGTE
+556 
-564 LVIDKDGKASIDT
+564 KDWKKPEISKKGNKY
-577 IPEDFTG
+577 IPIKDDFTG
-584 CIELCATDKAGNKRI
+584 YIELRATDNAGNERI
-599 VTVEYDEDNPDNTG
+599 VTVEYDANQDKPGN
-613 KLEITNKATY
+613 LEITNKATY
-623 GEGNLIVMAK
+623 SGEGDLIVMAK
-633 TGDGTDQKAY
+633 TGDGNDQKAY
-643 TKAEGE
+643 TKAEGAE
-649 NGKPEVVRSVDFDI
+649 QPEVVRSVDFDI

-668 KLPDEKNVT
+668 KLPGDTESSTTNPETKVT
-677 KEITKTDANGNEVK
+677 TTTK
-691 ETVQTTTT
+691 TT
-699 YSYGTMTVTAKRD
+699 YSYGKMTVAAKYGNTTILEQNLN
-712 DSDQYLINETQK
+712 SDVAGNHTF
-724 NVTDKY
+724 
-730 ACNASIGRGTD
+730 AASIGKNGD
-741 PVRFVGNVE
+741 VRFAGNVE
-750 FTVEY
+750 FTVKY
-755 PIMETVT
+755 PIMKTVTVT
-762 ETEGDNVTSQPPRV
+762 ENHVKQSENTTEDEV
-776 YKTETQ
+776 KEQ

-793 LDAPAIE
+793 LDAPEIE
-800 LGGTPNGNG
+800 LVNGEGKNDNG
-809 WFNANGSPL
+809 DSWFNSNGHPL
-818 TSVNLKTTDGLTK
+818 TSVNSTTTNSMVPVD
-831 VTTAYKIWYWENGQS
+831 TTYTIQYWKNGQS
-846 EEDAVVLHKTE
+846 ESDAKE
-857 KATDETTGN
+857 IFKG
-866 PNDKPTDTITNDAGN
+866 TITADEKEIAANGTAVKQTEFFNDENAPFRIAEYN
-881 KEKATE
+881 
-887 LFDADT
+887 
-893 LIQKAGHYK
+893 KAGYYK
-902 ITATSTDE
+902 ITAVSTDKIGNSKE
-910 IDNES
+910 AKSLVFKYDATAPMIKAEFKDVMQPSANGKYYNIQRTVTISVTDEGFTGTENLTGAEQITCVIGGAEAQP
-915 EEASETF
+915 EEAWKWT
-922 QYDPNPAVIRVSF
+922 
-935 KEDPAEGHAG
+935 EGHWECR
-945 KDKYFNI
+945 Y
-952 LRTAEI
+952 
-958 RVKDDTFTGSENEL
+958 S
-972 KNITVGFTYE
+972 
-982 GAEPQ
+982 
-987 KIPDCDWK
+987 
-995 FTKNENK
+995 
-1002 DEPGGFWIVTY
+1002 
-1013 QYGVKPG
+1013 YGVASG
-1020 ETLRDGDDYQ
+1020 DARDGDDYK
-1030 LEVSVTDNAGNTSH
+1030 LTVSVTDNAGNTSS
-1044 TDNEGKY
+1044 TDANGMLTQNGKEVG
-1051 YINGSKEPVK
+1051 IC
-1061 NKNDEPVLHYT
+1061 YT
-1072 GKANDDFTID
+1072 GDGQANNDFTID

-1120 KSSVSMTAENATA
+1120 KLSVVMTAENATA

-1156 QDAVCKFSITVT
+1156 QDAVCKFSIDVT

-1179 VNYSSSAAPREFVI
+1179 VNYGSSAAPREFVI
-1193 DKVNPALEITGTNA
+1193 DQVNPALEITGTNA

-1251 RNSVTVTG
+1251 RDSVTVTG

-1325 ADGSYQV
+1325 VDGSYQV

-1434 GIVNAKELTF
+1434 SIVNAKELTF

-1495 LDVGV
+1495 LDAGV

>member
-1 MKKRVLS
+1 MKKRVLL

-54 DAGGT
+54 DAGST
-59 DKDTGDAGDAGEK
+59 DKDTGDTGDAGEK

-80 EPEPKPEPDP
+80 EPEPKPEPEP
-90 GKYIV
+90 GKCIV
-95 KIEQPD
+95 TIEQPD
-101 GGTITCEQL
+101 GGTITCKQL

-116 EKDTKLTFKVSEE
+116 EKDTKLTFTVSKAEN
-129 KDVVSSEL
+129 VVSSEL
-137 VAIRVNKTALDISK
+137 VAVRVNGEDLDISK
-151 DIKKGEFT
+151 DINKKGEFT
-159 VTITENTTISAEF
+159 GTITITENTTISAEF
-172 FGIRSIKVQDA
+172 FGIRSITVQNADA
-183 DKWTQSKNVTIETIG
+183 WTQSKNVTIETIG
-198 SVSSKLYKNLNGEDV
+198 SVSSMSYKKPNGENV
-213 DIEGNTFEVK
+213 AITGNSFKVE
-223 DNIGEKPVEYPITVN
+223 DNIGKKAETYTITVN
-238 GGGAAK
+238 GKGATN
-244 GKTATAA
+244 GKTVSADVE
-251 AKVKLVDSEPPE
+251 VKLVDRNAPTVTSSSER
-263 LESEVEVVQ
+263 V
-272 NNKDYKG
+272 NKKNSRKLDH
-279 YKYHCIVTVR
+279 YHWTVTVF
-289 DNGSGVNTDSLR
+289 DAESGVNSKALGFQIR
-301 ICDGENE
+301 YYEWSFWGGK
-308 WDLKKWKLKGF
+308 WDLNEETNATNLKMAEEKDGSVKIEF
-319 GDYKVEENEDGTEVQ
+319 DSTRAVDYVFTAKDAVGNESVVLSADQ
-334 FEFYYKVNRNYFFRV
+334 V
-349 KDRVGNWYLGTV
+349 KDTI
-361 VDELP
+361 P
-366 PAITGY
+366 PEIEGY
-372 EMEPGS
+372 EMEHGS
-378 CKDAEKN
+378 CKDADKN
-385 IWWAGSGARLT
+385 IWWAGSGACLT
-396 ISACD
+396 VKATD
-401 AGGIKSFELWY
+401 ANGVQSI
-412 GETPVER
+412 
-419 TKLETVQ
+419 KLERGDEKQTMKPELK
-426 DADGEYKAQ
+426 DGTYFATFNIAE
-435 FSIDKSGEYKVVVTD
+435 SGEYTVVVTD
-450 ESGHKAE
+450 KSGHKAE
-457 ETITVQYDPNA
+457 ETITIQYDPNA
-468 PVFVSAKYTTADGN
+468 PVFTSAKYTNGN
-482 WLENLLN
+482 WLESLLN

-497 NKKVGITI
+497 NKKVWITV
-505 EVNDVED
+505 EVNDVDD
-512 GKDGKDD
+512 GKD
-519 KGNAIFASGVD
+519 NAIFASGVA
-530 KVEYRLVETTTA
+530 KVEYCLVE
-542 NALTDKTERDSSAS
+542 TDKTERDGSAP
-556 QGEWTGTE
+556 QKEWTETKLDIG
-564 LVIDKDGKASIDT
+564 KDGKASIEINDL
-577 IPEDFTG
+577 PEDFTG
-584 CIELCATDKAGNKRI
+584 HIMLRATDNAGNESV
-599 VTVEYDEDNPDNTG
+599 VTVEYDKDNPDSTG

-623 GEGNLIVMAK
+623 GNDNGDLIVMAK

-643 TKAEGE
+643 TKAEGAE
-649 NGKPEVVRSVDFDI
+649 QPEVVRSVDFDI
-663 YTTAP
+663 YTTEPA
-668 KLPDEKNVT
+668 KTNLPASEKSSTTNPETNVT
-677 KEITKTDANGNEVK
+677 
-691 ETVQTTTT
+691 TTEETT
-699 YSYGTMTVTAKRD
+699 YSYGEPTVTAK
-712 DSDQYLINETQK
+712 YGNGNEK
-724 NVTDKY
+724 LSIEDKSSEDEAAAGNRTY
-730 ACNASIGRGTD
+730 AASIGRGTGR
-741 PVRFVGNVE
+741 VRFGGNVE
-750 FTVEY
+750 FTVKY
-755 PIMETVT
+755 PIMKTVT
-762 ETEGDNVTSQPPRV
+762 VDGQQGTPTEIR
-776 YKTETQ
+776 TEEQ

-793 LDAPAIE
+793 LDAPVIE
-800 LGGTPNGNG
+800 LVNGEGKNDNG
-809 WFNANGSPL
+809 DSWFNSNGHRL
-818 TSVNLKTTDGLTK
+818 TSVNSTTTNSMVSVD
-831 VTTAYKIWYWENGQS
+831 TTYTIQYWKNGQS
-846 EEDAVVLHKTE
+846 ESDAKE
-857 KATDETTGN
+857 IFKG
-866 PNDKPTDTITNDAGN
+866 TITADEKEIAANGTAVKQTEFFNDENAPFRIAEYN
-881 KEKATE
+881 
-887 LFDADT
+887 
-893 LIQKAGHYK
+893 KAGYYK
-902 ITATSTDE
+902 ITAVSKDKIGNSKEAESLVFKYDATAPMIKAEFEDVMQPSANGKYYNIQRIVTISVTDE
-910 IDNES
+910 
-915 EEASETF
+915 
-922 QYDPNPAVIRVSF
+922 
-935 KEDPAEGHAG
+935 G
-945 KDKYFNI
+945 
-952 LRTAEI
+952 
-958 RVKDDTFTGSENEL
+958 FTGTEDLTNAE
-972 KNITVGFTYE
+972 KITCTS
-982 GAEPQ
+982 GAEAQQ
-987 KIPDCDWK
+987 KDAWTW
-995 FTKNENK
+995 TKGHWECR
-1002 DEPGGFWIVTY
+1002 Y
-1013 QYGVKPG
+1013 SYGVASG
-1020 ETLRDGDDYQ
+1020 DARDGDDYE
-1030 LEVSVTDNAGNTSH
+1030 LTVSVTDNAGNTSR
-1044 TDNEGKY
+1044 TDKQGLY
-1051 YINGSKEPVK
+1051 YINGSETAKSEAS
-1061 NKNDEPVLHYT
+1061 HYT
-1072 GKANDDFTID
+1072 GAGQANNDFTID

-1120 KSSVSMTAENATA
+1120 KSSVRMTAENATA

-1156 QDAVCKFSITVT
+1156 QDAVCKFSIDVI

-1179 VNYSSSAAPREFVI
+1179 VNYGSSAAPREFVI
-1193 DKVNPALEITGTNA
+1193 DQVNPALEITGTNA

-1251 RNSVTVTG
+1251 RDSVTVTG

-1290 NSTQTTST
+1290 NSTQATST

-1338 PLVGDSVKIEI
+1338 PLVADSVKIEI

-1495 LDVGV
+1495 LDAGV

>member
-1 MKKRVLS
+1 MKKRVLL

-54 DAGGT
+54 DAGST
-59 DKDTGDAGDAGEK
+59 DKDTGDTGDAGEK
-72 EPEPDPDP
+72 EPDPDPDP
-80 EPEPKPEPDP
+80 EPEPKPEPEP
-90 GKYIV
+90 GKCFV
-95 KIEQPD
+95 TIEQPD
-101 GGTITCEQL
+101 GGTITCKQL

-116 EKDTKLTFKVSEE
+116 EKDTKLTFTVSPEE
-129 KDVVSSEL
+129 NVVSSEL
-137 VAIRVNKTALDISK
+137 VAVRVNENALDISK
-151 DIKKGEFT
+151 DINKKGEFT

-172 FGIRSIKVQDA
+172 FGIRSIKVWDA
-183 DKWTQSKNVTIETIG
+183 DAWTQSKNVTIETIG
-198 SVSSKLYKNLNGEDV
+198 SVFSKSYKNLKGEDV
-213 DIEGNTFEVK
+213 AIEGNNFEVT
-223 DNIGEKPVEYPITVN
+223 DNIDETAVRYWITVK
-238 GGGAAK
+238 GGGAAD
-244 GKTATAA
+244 GKKASAA
-251 AKVKLVDSEPPE
+251 AEVKLVDRNAPTVTSSSKTVYKKNGKVDYYHWAVTM
-263 LESEVEVVQ
+263 LDAESGMNLKALQIWYYDEYGNKKEESARNVKYGKMTVQ
-272 NNKDYKG
+272 ADG
-279 YKYHCIVTVR
+279 HIVT
-289 DNGSGVNTDSLR
+289 
-301 ICDGENE
+301 
-308 WDLKKWKLKGF
+308 
-319 GDYKVEENEDGTEVQ
+319 Q
-334 FEFYYKVNRNYFFRV
+334 EFNSEKDRNYFFTT
-349 KDRVGNWYLGTV
+349 KDRVGNV
-361 VDELP
+361 NKIPSSADQVEDKIP
-366 PAITGY
+366 PVIT
-372 EMEPGS
+372 EWSVEPGS
-378 CKDAEKN
+378 CNNAEEN
-385 IWWAGSGARLT
+385 IWWAGSGACLT
-396 ISACD
+396 VKATD
-401 AGGIKSFELWY
+401 ANGVQSI
-412 GETPVER
+412 
-419 TKLETVQ
+419 KLEHGDETQ
-426 DADGEYKAQ
+426 TLTPESKDEDGAY
-435 FSIDKSGEYKVVVTD
+435 FVTFNIA
-450 ESGHKAE
+450 ESGKYNIFATDTKGNTTKE
-457 ETITVQYDPNA
+457 AITVTIQYDPIA
-468 PVFVSAKYTTADGN
+468 PKFESAKYTTSADGS
-482 WLENLLN
+482 WFKGLLN
-489 KLTNGALF
+489 KITNGGLF
-497 NKKVGITI
+497 SEKVGITFV
-505 EVNDVED
+505 VNDD
-512 GKDGKDD
+512 AGDKDT
-519 KGNAIFASGVD
+519 NTFASGVA
-530 KVEYRLVETTTA
+530 KVEYKTTPA
-542 NALTDKTERDSSAS
+542 NASEDKEESDGDASSKDWTEIEDFRN
-556 QGEWTGTE
+556 
-564 LVIDKDGKASIDT
+564 GKASIPIKD
-577 IPEDFTG
+577 DFTG
-584 CIELCATDKAGNKRI
+584 YIQLRATDNAGNERI
-599 VTVEYDEDNPDNTG
+599 VTVEYDANQDKPGD
-613 KLEITNKATY
+613 LEITNKATY
-623 GEGNLIVMAK
+623 GEGDLIVMAK

-643 TKAEGE
+643 TKAEGAE
-649 NGKPEVVRSVDFDI
+649 KPEVVRSVDFDI

-668 KLPDEKNVT
+668 DL
-677 KEITKTDANGNEVK
+677 KETTGEAKITKTDENGNPVKDENGNDVK
-691 ETVQTTTT
+691 ETVKTTTT
-699 YSYGTMTVTAKRD
+699 YSYVKMTVTATYG
-712 DSDQYLINETQK
+712 DSEISIL
-724 NVTDKY
+724 DKSQE
-730 ACNASIGRGTD
+730 AAAGNHTFKTSIGRGTD
-741 PVRFVGNVE
+741 PVRFDGVVTFKVTYE
-750 FTVEY
+750 IKATTTIETVES
-755 PIMETVT
+755 PVETT
-762 ETEGDNVTSQPPRV
+762 ES
-776 YKTETQ
+776 KIQ

-793 LDAPAIE
+793 LAAPAIE
-800 LGGTPNGNG
+800 LKTNENKIDNGDS
-809 WFNANGSPL
+809 WFNSNGHPL
-818 TSVNLKTTDGLTK
+818 TSVNLKTTDGLAK
-831 VTTAYKIWYWENGQS
+831 VTTDYTIWYWENGQS
-846 EEDAVVLHKTE
+846 EEDAVVLYY
-857 KATDETTGN
+857 TDE
-866 PNDKPTDTITNDAGN
+866 PTDEPTGTITNAAGDN
-881 KEKATE
+881 LAKPADNE
-887 LFDADT
+887 LFNVTPPQKT

-902 ITATSTDE
+902 ITAVSKDE
-910 IDNES
+910 IGNSKEAES
-915 EEASETF
+915 LVF
-922 QYDPNPAVIRVSF
+922 KYDPNPADIRVAFSE
-935 KEDPAEGHAG
+935 KKTGGEN
-945 KDKYFNI
+945 YFNI

-958 RVKDDTFTGSENEL
+958 KVKDDTFTGSEDASE
-972 KNITVGFTYE
+972 KIIPTFTFK

-987 KIPDCDWK
+987 QVGKWTFI
-995 FTKNENK
+995 ENK
-1002 DEPGGFWIVTY
+1002 GEPGGIWIAKY

-1061 NKNDEPVLHYT
+1061 NNNDEPVLHYT
-1072 GKANDDFTID
+1072 GDANNDFTID

-1120 KSSVSMTAENATA
+1120 KLVDMTAENATA

-1156 QDAVCKFSITVT
+1156 QDAVCKFSIDVT
-1168 DLAGNECPDED
+1168 DLAGNKCPDED
-1179 VNYSSSAAPREFVI
+1179 VNYGSSAAPREFVI
-1193 DKVNPALEITGTNA
+1193 DQVNPALEITGTNA

-1251 RNSVTVTG
+1251 RDSVTVTG

-1495 LDVGV
+1495 LDAGV

>member
-54 DAGGT
+54 DAGST
-59 DKDTGDAGDAGEK
+59 DKDTGNTGDAGEK

-90 GKYIV
+90 GKCIV
-95 KIEQPD
+95 TIEQPD
-101 GGTITCEQL
+101 GGTITCKQL

-116 EKDTKLTFKVSEE
+116 EKDTKLTFTVSKAEN
-129 KDVVSSEL
+129 VVSSEL
-137 VAIRVNKTALDISK
+137 VVVHVNENALDISK
-151 DIKKGEFT
+151 DINKKGEFT

-172 FGIRSIKVQDA
+172 FGIRSITVQNA
-183 DKWTQSKNVTIETIG
+183 DKWTKSKEVTIETIG
-198 SVSSKLYKNLNGEDV
+198 SVSSKSYKKPNGENV
-213 DIEGNTFEVK
+213 AITGNSFKVE
-223 DNIGEKPVEYPITVN
+223 DNIGKKAETYTIMVN
-238 GGGAAK
+238 GDGAAK
-244 GKTATAA
+244 GKTATADA
-251 AKVKLVDSEPPE
+251 EVKLVDNIAPTVTSSSER
-263 LESEVEVVQ
+263 V
-272 NNKDYKG
+272 NKKNSRKLDH
-279 YKYHCIVTVR
+279 YHWTVTVF
-289 DNGSGVNTDSLR
+289 DAESGVNSKALDFQIRYYEWSIRGGKWVLREETNATNLKMTEEKDGSVKIEFDSER
-301 ICDGENE
+301 AI
-308 WDLKKWKLKGF
+308 
-319 GDYKVEENEDGTEVQ
+319 DYVFTA
-334 FEFYYKVNRNYFFRV
+334 
-349 KDRVGNWYLGTV
+349 KDAVGNESV
-361 VDELP
+361 VLSADQVEDTFP
-366 PAITGY
+366 PEIKGY
-372 EMEPGS
+372 EMEHGS
-378 CKDAEKN
+378 CKDADKD
-385 IWWAGSGARLT
+385 IWWAGKDAKLT
-396 ISACD
+396 VKATD
-401 AGGIKSFELWY
+401 ANGVQSI
-412 GETPVER
+412 
-419 TKLETVQ
+419 KLEHGDEKQTMKPELK
-426 DADGEYKAQ
+426 DGTYFATFNIAE
-435 FSIDKSGEYKVVVTD
+435 SGEYKVVVTD
-450 ESGHKAE
+450 NSQKTTE
-457 ETITVQYDPNA
+457 ETIIIQYDPIA
-468 PVFVSAKYTTADGN
+468 PKFESAKYTTSADGN
-482 WLENLLN
+482 WLMGLLN

-497 NKKVGITI
+497 NEKIGITVA
-505 EVNDVED
+505 VNDVND
-512 GKDGKDD
+512 DNDGKDD
-519 KGNAIFASGVD
+519 KGNAVFASGVA
-530 KVEYRLVETTTA
+530 KVEYRLVEKKLE
-542 NALTDKTERDSSAS
+542 NASADKAERDGSAS
-556 QGEWTGTE
+556 QEKWTGTE
-564 LVIDKDGKASIDT
+564 LVIEDGKASIPIKDDFKK
-577 IPEDFTG
+577 DFTG
-584 CIELCATDKAGNKRI
+584 YIELRATDNAGNESF
-599 VTVEYDEDNPDNTG
+599 VTVKCDEENPDNI
-613 KLEITNKATY
+613 EITNKATY
-623 GEGNLIVMAK
+623 SGEGDLIVMAK

-643 TKAEGE
+643 TKAGDAG
-649 NGKPEVVRSVDFDI
+649 NPEVVRSVDFDI

-668 KLPDEKNVT
+668 SKELLPDSET
-677 KEITKTDANGNEVK
+677 KETDSADGK
-691 ETVQTTTT
+691 ETTSTT
-699 YSYGTMTVTAKRD
+699 YYWYGKPTVTAK
-712 DSDQYLINETQK
+712 YGNEK
-724 NVTDKY
+724 LSIEDKSSEDEAVAGNRTY
-730 ACNASIGRGTD
+730 AASIGRGTGR
-741 PVRFVGNVE
+741 VRFDRNVE
-750 FTVEY
+750 FTVSY
-755 PIMETVT
+755 PIMKTT
-762 ETEGDNVTSQPPRV
+762 ETTGKAPVEE
-776 YKTETQ
+776 ETNDAVEQ

-793 LDAPAIE
+793 LDAPVITTTSNSTNPEAEWYNSRDNELTGLTIQRPDSLATVETVYTVEYQPNTKEQNGKKSVAFSGTIEGVDPNKSIFGALQEYNKSGIYAI
-800 LGGTPNGNG
+800 TVTSSDNIGNADT
-809 WFNANGSPL
+809 NANL
-818 TSVNLKTTDGLTK
+818 TFK
-831 VTTAYKIWYWENGQS
+831 
-846 EEDAVVLHKTE
+846 
-857 KATDETTGN
+857 
-866 PNDKPTDTITNDAGN
+866 
-881 KEKATE
+881 
-887 LFDADT
+887 
-893 LIQKAGHYK
+893 
-902 ITATSTDE
+902 
-910 IDNES
+910 
-915 EEASETF
+915 
-922 QYDPNPAVIRVSF
+922 YDPSPADIRVAF
-935 KEDPAEGHAG
+935 TENRTGEGE
-945 KDKYFNI
+945 YFNI

-958 RVKDDTFTGSENEL
+958 RVKDDTFTGSENEH
-972 KNITVGFTYE
+972 KNIAVSFTYE

-987 KIPDCDWK
+987 QVGKWT
-995 FTKNENK
+995 FAENK
-1002 DEPGGFWIVTY
+1002 NEPGGIWTAKY

-1020 ETLRDGDDYQ
+1020 ETLRDGDNYQ
-1030 LEVSVTDNAGNTSH
+1030 LKVSVTDNAGNTSR
-1044 TDNEGKY
+1044 TDEKGWY
-1051 YINGSKEPVK
+1051 YINGSEEPVK
-1061 NKNDEPVLHYT
+1061 NENNEPELHYT
-1072 GKANDDFTID
+1072 GDANDDFTID

-1120 KSSVSMTAENATA
+1120 KLSVSMTAENATA

-1168 DLAGNECPDED
+1168 DLAGNKCPDED
-1179 VNYSSSAAPREFVI
+1179 VNYGSSAAPREFVI
-1193 DKVNPALEITGTNA
+1193 DQVNPALEITGTNA
-1207 SPYADACAPGFTAHD
+1207 TPYADACAPGFTAHD

-1251 RNSVTVTG
+1251 RDSVTVTG

-1290 NSTQTTST
+1290 NSTQATST

-1568 LAGGIWYVTAK
+1568 LASGIWYVTAK

>member
-30 ETLSGSQQTIAA
+30 ETLSGTQQTIAA

-59 DKDTGDAGDAGEK
+59 DKDTGDTGDAGEK
-72 EPEPDPDP
+72 EPEPDPEPDP
-80 EPEPKPEPDP
+80 EP
-90 GKYIV
+90 GKCIV

-101 GGTITCEQL
+101 GGTITCKQL
-110 PENGQV
+110 PEDGQV
-116 EKDTKLTFKVSEE
+116 EKDTKLTFTVSPEKAEE
-129 KDVVSSEL
+129 GVVSSEL
-137 VAIRVNKTALDISK
+137 VAVRVNGKALDIN
-151 DIKKGEFT
+151 KKGEFT

-172 FGIRSIKVQDA
+172 FGIRSIKVWDA
-183 DKWTQSKNVTIETIG
+183 DAWTQSKNVTIETIG
-198 SVSSKLYKNLNGEDV
+198 SVFSKSYKNLKGEDV
-213 DIEGNTFEVK
+213 AIEGNNFEVT
-223 DNIGEKPVEYPITVN
+223 DNIDETAVRYWITVK
-238 GGGAAK
+238 GGGAAE
-244 GKTATAA
+244 GKTATAD
-251 AKVKLVDSEPPE
+251 AKVKLVDSEPPK
-263 LESEVEVVQ
+263 LESEVESVK
-272 NNKDYKG
+272 NNNNYKG
-279 YKYHCIVTVR
+279 YRYHCIVTVR
-289 DNGSGVNTDSLR
+289 DNGSGVKTDSLR
-301 ICDGENE
+301 ICDGTTE
-308 WDLKKWKLKGF
+308 WKLEDF
-319 GDYKVEENEDGTEVQ
+319 GKAKVVGNEDGTVVQ
-334 FEFYYKVNRNYFFRV
+334 FEFCYKYNTNYFFKV
-349 KDRVGNWYLGTV
+349 KDRVGNWYVGSV
-361 VDELP
+361 VDDSDP
-366 PAITGY
+366 DITGY
-372 EMEPGS
+372 EMKPGS

-385 IWWAGSGARLT
+385 IWWAGKDAKLT
-396 ISACD
+396 VSACD
-401 AGGIKSFELWY
+401 AGGIQSFELWY
-412 GETPVER
+412 GKNPV
-419 TKLETVQ
+419 TKLEPAP
-426 DADGEYKAQ
+426 DADGKYKAL
-435 FSIDKSGEYKVVVTD
+435 FSIAKSGEYTVVVTD
-450 ESGHKAE
+450 NSQHTTT
-457 ETITVQYDPNA
+457 ETITIQYDPNA
-468 PVFVSAKYTTADGN
+468 PVFVSAKYATSADGS
-482 WLENLLN
+482 WFKGLLN
-489 KLTNGALF
+489 KITNGGLF
-497 NKKVGITI
+497 SEKVGITF
-505 EVNDVED
+505 VVDD
-512 GKDGKDD
+512 ADD
-519 KGNAIFASGVD
+519 KDADTFVSGVA
-530 KVEYRLVETTTA
+530 KVEYKTTPA
-542 NALTDKTERDSSAS
+542 NAPVDKAESDGDAPLKDWTEIEDFCN
-556 QGEWTGTE
+556 
-564 LVIDKDGKASIDT
+564 GKASIP
-577 IPEDFTG
+577 IQNDFTG
-584 CIELCATDKAGNKRI
+584 YIQLRATDNAGNESI
-599 VTVEYDEDNPDNTG
+599 VTVEYDANQDKPGD
-613 KLEITNKATY
+613 LEITNKATY
-623 GEGNLIVMAK
+623 GEGDLIVMAK

-643 TKAEGE
+643 TKAEGAE
-649 NGKPEVVRSVDFDI
+649 KPEVVRSVDFDI

-668 KLPDEKNVT
+668 DL
-677 KEITKTDANGNEVK
+677 KETTGEAKITKTDENGNPVKDENGNDVK
-691 ETVQTTTT
+691 ETVKTTTT
-699 YSYGTMTVTAKRD
+699 YSYVKMTVTATYG
-712 DSDQYLINETQK
+712 DSEISIL
-724 NVTDKY
+724 DKSQE
-730 ACNASIGRGTD
+730 AAAGNHTFKTSIGRGTD
-741 PVRFVGNVE
+741 PVRFDGVVTFKVTYE
-750 FTVEY
+750 IKATTTIETVES
-755 PIMETVT
+755 PVETT
-762 ETEGDNVTSQPPRV
+762 ES
-776 YKTETQ
+776 KIQ

-793 LDAPAIE
+793 LDAPEIE
-800 LGGTPNGNG
+800 LGGTPNDNS
-809 WFNANGSPL
+809 WFNSNGNPL
-818 TSVNLKTTDGLTK
+818 TSVNLKTPDGLSD
-831 VTTAYKIWYWENGQS
+831 VTTAYTIWYWENGQS
-846 EEDAVVLHKTE
+846 EEDAVVLYY
-857 KATDETTGN
+857 TDE
-866 PNDKPTDTITNDAGN
+866 PTDEPTGTITNAAGDN
-881 KEKATE
+881 LAKPADNE
-887 LFDADT
+887 LFNVTPPQKT

-902 ITATSTDE
+902 ITAVSKDE
-910 IDNES
+910 IGNSKEAES
-915 EEASETF
+915 LVF
-922 QYDPNPAVIRVSF
+922 KYDPNPADIRVAFSE
-935 KEDPAEGHAG
+935 KKTGGEN
-945 KDKYFNI
+945 YFNI

-958 RVKDDTFTGSENEL
+958 KVKDDTFTGSEDASE
-972 KNITVGFTYE
+972 KIIPTFTFK

-987 KIPDCDWK
+987 QVGKWTFI
-995 FTKNENK
+995 ENK
-1002 DEPGGFWIVTY
+1002 GEPGGIWIAKY

-1030 LEVSVTDNAGNTSH
+1030 LEVSVTDNAGNTSR
-1044 TDNEGKY
+1044 TDNKGKY
-1051 YINGSKEPVK
+1051 YININGSETA
-1061 NKNDEPVLHYT
+1061 ESEASHYT
-1072 GKANDDFTID
+1072 GDANNDFTID

-1120 KSSVSMTAENATA
+1120 KLVDMTAENATA

-1156 QDAVCKFSITVT
+1156 QDAVCKFSIDVT
-1168 DLAGNECPDED
+1168 DLAGNKCPDED
-1179 VNYSSSAAPREFVI
+1179 VNYGSSAAPREFVI
-1193 DKVNPALEITGTNA
+1193 DQVNPALEITGTNA

-1251 RNSVTVTG
+1251 RDSVTVTG

-1495 LDVGV
+1495 LDAGV

>member
-1 MKKRVLS
+1 MKKRVLL

-59 DKDTGDAGDAGEK
+59 DKDTGDTGDAGEK
-72 EPEPDPDP
+72 DPEPDP
-80 EPEPKPEPDP
+80 EP
-90 GKYIV
+90 GKCIV

-110 PENGQV
+110 PEDGQV
-116 EKDTKLTFKVSEE
+116 KIGTKLTFTVSKAEN
-129 KDVVSSEL
+129 VVSSEL
-137 VAIRVNKTALDISK
+137 VAVRVNGKALDIN
-151 DIKKGEFT
+151 KKGEFT
-159 VTITENTTISAEF
+159 VTVTEDTTISAEF
-172 FGIRSIKVQDA
+172 FGIRSIKVWDA

-198 SVSSKLYKNLNGEDV
+198 SVSSMSYTYKNLNGENV
-213 DIEGNTFEVK
+213 AITGNSFEVT
-223 DNIGEKPVEYPITVN
+223 DNIGEKPVEYKITVK
-238 GGGAAK
+238 GDGAAK
-244 GKTATAA
+244 GKTATADA
-251 AKVKLVDSEPPE
+251 EVKLVDSEPPK
-263 LESEVEVVQ
+263 LESKVENVK
-272 NNKDYKG
+272 NNNDYKG
-279 YKYHCIVTVR
+279 YRYHCIVTVR
-289 DNGSGVNTDSLR
+289 DNGSGVKTDSLQ
-301 ICDGENE
+301 ICDGTNT
-308 WDLKKWKLKGF
+308 WNLKDFK
-319 GDYKVEENEDGTEVQ
+319 YHKVEANEDGTVVQ
-334 FEFYYKVNRNYFFRV
+334 FEFCYYANKNYFFKV
-349 KDRVGNWYLGTV
+349 KDRVGNWYVGSV
-361 VDELP
+361 VDDSDP
-366 PAITGY
+366 DIMGY

-378 CKDAEKN
+378 RNDAEKN
-385 IWWAGSGARLT
+385 IWWAGSGACLT
-396 ISACD
+396 VSARD
-401 AGGIKSFELWY
+401 AGGIQSFELWY
-412 GETPVER
+412 GKNPVKL
-419 TKLETVQ
+419 TKREFAT
-426 DADGEYKAQ
+426 DADGKYEKAL
-435 FSIDKSGEYKVVVTD
+435 FSIDKSGEYTVVVTD
-450 ESGHKAE
+450 KSGHKAE
-457 ETITVQYDPNA
+457 ETITIQYDPNA
-468 PVFVSAKYTTADGN
+468 PKFKSAKYTTSADDSWIKG
-482 WLENLLN
+482 LLN

-497 NKKVGITI
+497 NEKIGITFV
-505 EVNDVED
+505 VNDD
-512 GKDGKDD
+512 ADD
-519 KGNAIFASGVD
+519 KDPDTFVSGVA
-530 KVEYRLVETTTA
+530 KVEYLLVETTSA
-542 NALTDKTERDSSAS
+542 DDTERDGGDSS
-556 QGEWTGTE
+556 
-564 LVIDKDGKASIDT
+564 KDWNEPEISPKGNKY
-577 IPEDFTG
+577 IPIKDDFTG
-584 CIELCATDKAGNKRI
+584 YIQLRATDNAGNESF
-599 VTVEYDEDNPDNTG
+599 VTVEYDKENPDNSG
-613 KLEITNKATY
+613 KLVITNKATY
-623 GEGNLIVMAK
+623 SGEGDLIVMAK

-643 TKAEGE
+643 TKAEGAE
-649 NGKPEVVRSVDFDI
+649 KPEVVRSVDFDI

-668 KLPDEKNVT
+668 DLPEDTESSTTNPETNVT
-677 KEITKTDANGNEVK
+677 TTTK
-691 ETVQTTTT
+691 TT
-699 YSYGTMTVTAKRD
+699 YSYGEMTVTAK
-712 DSDQYLINETQK
+712 YGNEDGERAK
-724 NVTDKY
+724 ELSIEDKSSEDEAAAGNRTY
-730 ACNASIGRGTD
+730 AASIGKNGD
-741 PVRFVGNVE
+741 VRFAGNVE
-750 FTVEY
+750 FTVKY

-762 ETEGDNVTSQPPRV
+762 VDGQQGTPTVFRTDE
-776 YKTETQ
+776 Q

-793 LDAPAIE
+793 LAAPAIT
-800 LGGTPNGNG
+800 LKGDPNNDD
-809 WFNANGSPL
+809 WFNANGNPL
-818 TSVNLKTTDGLTK
+818 TSVNLVTTDSLAE
-831 VTTAYKIWYWENGQS
+831 VTTDYTIWYWENGQS
-846 EEDAVVLHKTE
+846 EEEAVKLPETP
-857 KATDETTGN
+857 ATDE
-866 PNDKPTDTITNDAGN
+866 PIDKPTGTITNDAGGN
-881 KEKATE
+881 LAKPADNE
-887 LFDADT
+887 LFNGVS
-893 LIQKAGHYK
+893 LIKKAGHYK
-902 ITATSTDE
+902 ITAVSTDD
-910 IDNES
+910 IGNET
-915 EEASETF
+915 EEVSRTF
-922 QYDPNPAVIRVSF
+922 QYDPNPADICVAFSE
-935 KEDPAEGHAG
+935 KKTGGEN
-945 KDKYFNI
+945 YFNI

-958 RVKDDTFTGSENEL
+958 KVKDDTFTGSENEH
-972 KNITVGFTYE
+972 KNIAVDFTYE
-982 GAEPQ
+982 GAKPQ
-987 KIPDCDWK
+987 QIDEWT
-995 FTKNENK
+995 FTQNANK
-1002 DEPGGFWIVTY
+1002 DEPGGFWTVTY

-1030 LEVSVTDNAGNTSH
+1030 MEVSVTDNAGNTSK
-1044 TDNEGKY
+1044 TDKQGLY
-1051 YINGSKEPVK
+1051 YINGSKTAEP
-1061 NKNDEPVLHYT
+1061 EASHYT
-1072 GKANDDFTID
+1072 GDANDDFTID

-1114 EHNFDP
+1114 EHNFNP
-1120 KSSVSMTAENATA
+1120 ELSVAMTAENATA

-1168 DLAGNECPDED
+1168 DLAGNECPDKD
-1179 VNYSSSAAPREFVI
+1179 VDYGSSAAPREFVI
-1193 DKVNPALEITGTNA
+1193 DQVNPALEITGTNA
-1207 SPYADACAPGFTAHD
+1207 TPYADACAPGFTAHD

-1244 VSDRFLT
+1244 VSDRFLP

-1290 NSTQTTST
+1290 NSTQADST

-1338 PLVGDSVKIEI
+1338 PLVAESVKIEI

-1379 LPAEHF
+1379 LPAEYF

-1554 NVWALVVTGVVILA
+1554 NVWALVATGVVILA

>member
-1 MKKRVLS
+1 MKKRVLL

-59 DKDTGDAGDAGEK
+59 DKDTGDTGDAGEK

-80 EPEPKPEPDP
+80 EPEPKPEPKPEPDP
-90 GKYIV
+90 GKCFV
-95 KIEQPD
+95 TIEQPD
-101 GGTITCEQL
+101 GGTITCAEL
-110 PENGQV
+110 PESGQV
-116 EKDTKLTFKVSEE
+116 KAGTELTFTVGEDE
-129 KDVVSSEL
+129 TAVSSTFRK
-137 VAIRVNKTALDISK
+137 AAVNGKVVEDV
-151 DIKKGEFT
+151 KGGKFAVVVEENIT
-159 VTITENTTISAEF
+159 VTAEF
-172 FGIRSIKVQDA
+172 FGIQSVTVSDA
-183 DKWTQSKNVTIETIG
+183 DKWTRSKTVTVKTIG
-198 SVSSKLYKNLNGEDV
+198 SVDSMTYQTTDGEAVPFDRS
-213 DIEGNTFEVK
+213 FEVK
-223 DNIGEKPVEYPITVN
+223 DEIGEKPVKYTITVN
-238 GGGAAK
+238 GGGQTVEKPFSVSKIDSKAPKAK
-244 GKTATAA
+244 YTFKNKGNKKIIGTVTVTDETQISAPVTFKYTGWIADKEAPVSSGVLNCTKRNTYEFTAPRYTNDGKEIRYTVSGQDEAGNVAIFNGNAGIVCDVLDGVTDSACAWVGGKSKIRVILAGIPENNLNVEATYDGQASKEPLFKNDKTLKDYVQPSGEIEIPISA
-251 AKVKLVDSEPPE
+251 LNIEPYTLTTYRFSCEDSEAEVTVKYDPDAPVLNPE
-263 LESEVEVVQ
+263 PTYVFTNTSAGSRILHFISFGLLFNKQIEFAFDAKDIYRISGSDELQASGIAAVQYSTDDDKSKDSWRDMECERKDGLFHYTCSFDGKFTGSIYVRAIDNVGNVTSPAEVKFDGKSIIISNEGTTVSDDGVLSVYTTTDRNDTEMPYAGDWANNVTFTAITQQDENISSVCAVYVKDGKEHAIEMTKADDGSGAYYGVLNNEVYAGPVTITAYKKAEVTDAEANASATDNPVASVDISVKVQ
-272 NNKDYKG
+272 NNIDLGESVKIKSDQKTVELNSDEPIWWFNSNDNILNEANIDELTSLAPYAVYWKLERATVNDPDKFVQIDYGVYGNMTEKK
-279 YKYHCIVTVR
+279 YKELYESFE
-289 DNGSGVNTDSLR
+289 GSGFQKEYQCTSEPAL
-301 ICDGENE
+301 
-308 WDLKKWKLKGF
+308 DLMSQISETGIYRLS
-319 GDYKVEENEDGTEVQ
+319 V
-334 FEFYYKVNRNYFFRV
+334 RP
-349 KDRVGNWYLGTV
+349 
-361 VDELP
+361 VDE
-366 PAITGY
+366 ARNIAENWSDYTFKY
-372 EMEPGS
+372 
-378 CKDAEKN
+378 DATAPMIKAVFEDAMQPSANGKYYN
-385 IWWAGSGARLT
+385 IQRTVT
-396 ISACD
+396 IS
-401 AGGIKSFELWY
+401 
-412 GETPVER
+412 
-419 TKLETVQ
+419 
-426 DADGEYKAQ
+426 
-435 FSIDKSGEYKVVVTD
+435 VTD
-450 ESGHKAE
+450 EGFTGAE
-457 ETITVQYDPNA
+457 NWSDLELKETIT
-468 PVFVSAKYTTADGN
+468 
-482 WLENLLN
+482 L
-489 KLTNGALF
+489 
-497 NKKVGITI
+497 
-505 EVNDVED
+505 
-512 GKDGKDD
+512 
-519 KGNAIFASGVD
+519 ASGEKARQVKD
-530 KVEYRLVETTTA
+530 WT
-542 NALTDKTERDSSAS
+542 
-556 QGEWTGTE
+556 WTGSCWE
-564 LVIDKDGKASIDT
+564 
-577 IPEDFTG
+577 
-584 CIELCATDKAGNKRI
+584 C
-599 VTVEYDEDNPDNTG
+599 
-613 KLEITNKATY
+613 
-623 GEGNLIVMAK
+623 
-633 TGDGTDQKAY
+633 Q
-643 TKAEGE
+643 
-649 NGKPEVVRSVDFDI
+649 
-663 YTTAP
+663 
-668 KLPDEKNVT
+668 
-677 KEITKTDANGNEVK
+677 
-691 ETVQTTTT
+691 
-699 YSYGTMTVTAKRD
+699 YSYGVT
-712 DSDQYLINETQK
+712 
-724 NVTDKY
+724 
-730 ACNASIGRGTD
+730 
-741 PVRFVGNVE
+741 
-750 FTVEY
+750 
-755 PIMETVT
+755 
-762 ETEGDNVTSQPPRV
+762 GDAAA
-776 YKTETQ
+776 
-782 TVSVPVRVQNY
+782 
-793 LDAPAIE
+793 L
-800 LGGTPNGNG
+800 
-809 WFNANGSPL
+809 
-818 TSVNLKTTDGLTK
+818 
-831 VTTAYKIWYWENGQS
+831 
-846 EEDAVVLHKTE
+846 
-857 KATDETTGN
+857 
-866 PNDKPTDTITNDAGN
+866 
-881 KEKATE
+881 
-887 LFDADT
+887 
-893 LIQKAGHYK
+893 
-902 ITATSTDE
+902 
-910 IDNES
+910 
-915 EEASETF
+915 
-922 QYDPNPAVIRVSF
+922 
-935 KEDPAEGHAG
+935 
-945 KDKYFNI
+945 
-952 LRTAEI
+952 
-958 RVKDDTFTGSENEL
+958 
-972 KNITVGFTYE
+972 
-982 GAEPQ
+982 
-987 KIPDCDWK
+987 
-995 FTKNENK
+995 
-1002 DEPGGFWIVTY
+1002 
-1013 QYGVKPG
+1013 
-1020 ETLRDGDDYQ
+1020 DGDDYK
-1030 LEVSVTDNAGNTSH
+1030 LTVSAQDRAGNTAS
-1044 TDNEGKY
+1044 TDTDGMLTQNGKEVG
-1051 YINGSKEPVK
+1051 IC
-1061 NKNDEPVLHYT
+1061 YT
-1072 GKANDDFTID
+1072 GDANDDFTID

-1103 SAGRT
+1103 SVGRT

-1120 KSSVSMTAENATA
+1120 EKSVDMTAENATA

-1168 DLAGNECPDED
+1168 DLAGNKCPDED
-1179 VNYSSSAAPREFVI
+1179 VNYGSSAAPREFVI
-1193 DKVNPALEITGTNA
+1193 DQVNPALEITGTNA
-1207 SPYADACAPGFTAHD
+1207 TPYADACAPGFTAHD

-1251 RNSVTVTG
+1251 RDSVTVTG

>member
-1 MKKRVLS
+1 MKKRVLL

-54 DAGGT
+54 DAGST
-59 DKDTGDAGDAGEK
+59 DKDTGDTGDAGEK

-90 GKYIV
+90 GKCIV
-95 KIEQPD
+95 TIEQPD
-101 GGTITCEQL
+101 GGTITCAEL
-110 PENGQV
+110 PESGQV
-116 EKDTKLTFKVSEE
+116 KAGTELTFTVGEDE
-129 KDVVSSEL
+129 TAVSSTFRK
-137 VAIRVNKTALDISK
+137 AAVNGKVVEDV
-151 DIKKGEFT
+151 KGGKFAVVVEENIT
-159 VTITENTTISAEF
+159 VTAEF
-172 FGIRSIKVQDA
+172 FGIQSVTVSDA
-183 DKWTQSKNVTIETIG
+183 DKWTRSKTVTVKTIG
-198 SVSSKLYKNLNGEDV
+198 SVDSMTYQTTDGEAVPFDRS
-213 DIEGNTFEVK
+213 FEVK
-223 DNIGEKPVEYPITVN
+223 DEIGEKPVKYTITVN
-238 GGGAAK
+238 GGGQTVEKPFSVSKIDSKAPKAK
-244 GKTATAA
+244 YTFKNKGNKKIIGTVTVTDETQISAPVTFKYTGWIADKEAPVSSGVLNCTKRNTYEFTAPRYANDGKELRYTVSGQDEAGNVAIFNGNAGIVCDVLDGVTDSACAWVGGKSKIRVILAGIPVNNLNVEATYDGQASKEPLFKNDKTLKDYVQPSGEIEIPISA
-251 AKVKLVDSEPPE
+251 LNIEPYTLTTYRFSCEDSEAEVTVKYDPDAPVLNPE
-263 LESEVEVVQ
+263 PTYVFTNTSAESRILHFISFGLLFNKQIEFAFDAKDIYRISGSDELQASGIAAVQYSTDDDKSKDSWRDMECERKDGLFHYTCSFDDKFTGSIYVRAIDNVGNVTSPAEVKFDGKSIIISNEGTTVSDDGVLSVYTTTDRNDTEMPYAGDWANNVTFTAITQQDENISSVCAVYVKDGKEHAIEMTKADDGSGAYYGVLNNEVYAGPVTITAYKKAEVTDAEVNASATDNPVASVDISVKVQ
-272 NNKDYKG
+272 NNIDLGESVKIKSDQKTVELNSDEPIWWFNSNDNILNEANIDELTSLAPYAVYWKLERATVNDPDKFVQIDYGVYGNMTEKK
-279 YKYHCIVTVR
+279 YKELYESFE
-289 DNGSGVNTDSLR
+289 GSGFQKEYQCTSEPAL
-301 ICDGENE
+301 
-308 WDLKKWKLKGF
+308 DLMSQISETGIYRLS
-319 GDYKVEENEDGTEVQ
+319 V
-334 FEFYYKVNRNYFFRV
+334 RP
-349 KDRVGNWYLGTV
+349 
-361 VDELP
+361 VDEARNIAENWSDYTFKYDATAP
-366 PAITGY
+366 MIT
-372 EMEPGS
+372 
-378 CKDAEKN
+378 AEFVDKKQPSENGKYYN
-385 IWWAGSGARLT
+385 IQRTVT
-396 ISACD
+396 IS
-401 AGGIKSFELWY
+401 
-412 GETPVER
+412 
-419 TKLETVQ
+419 
-426 DADGEYKAQ
+426 
-435 FSIDKSGEYKVVVTD
+435 VTD
-450 ESGHKAE
+450 EG
-457 ETITVQYDPNA
+457 
-468 PVFVSAKYTTADGN
+468 F
-482 WLENLLN
+482 
-489 KLTNGALF
+489 
-497 NKKVGITI
+497 
-505 EVNDVED
+505 
-512 GKDGKDD
+512 
-519 KGNAIFASGVD
+519 
-530 KVEYRLVETTTA
+530 
-542 NALTDKTERDSSAS
+542 
-556 QGEWTGTE
+556 TGTE
-564 LVIDKDGKASIDT
+564 DLTNAEK
-577 IPEDFTG
+577 
-584 CIELCATDKAGNKRI
+584 
-599 VTVEYDEDNPDNTG
+599 
-613 KLEITNKATY
+613 ITCKSGADALREEAWTW
-623 GEGNLIVMAK
+623 
-633 TGDGTDQKAY
+633 
-643 TKAEGE
+643 TKGHWEC
-649 NGKPEVVRSVDFDI
+649 R
-663 YTTAP
+663 
-668 KLPDEKNVT
+668 
-677 KEITKTDANGNEVK
+677 
-691 ETVQTTTT
+691 
-699 YSYGTMTVTAKRD
+699 YSYGV
-712 DSDQYLINETQK
+712 
-724 NVTDKY
+724 
-730 ACNASIGRGTD
+730 AS
-741 PVRFVGNVE
+741 
-750 FTVEY
+750 
-755 PIMETVT
+755 
-762 ETEGDNVTSQPPRV
+762 GD
-776 YKTETQ
+776 
-782 TVSVPVRVQNY
+782 
-793 LDAPAIE
+793 A
-800 LGGTPNGNG
+800 
-809 WFNANGSPL
+809 
-818 TSVNLKTTDGLTK
+818 
-831 VTTAYKIWYWENGQS
+831 
-846 EEDAVVLHKTE
+846 
-857 KATDETTGN
+857 
-866 PNDKPTDTITNDAGN
+866 
-881 KEKATE
+881 
-887 LFDADT
+887 
-893 LIQKAGHYK
+893 
-902 ITATSTDE
+902 
-910 IDNES
+910 
-915 EEASETF
+915 
-922 QYDPNPAVIRVSF
+922 
-935 KEDPAEGHAG
+935 
-945 KDKYFNI
+945 
-952 LRTAEI
+952 
-958 RVKDDTFTGSENEL
+958 
-972 KNITVGFTYE
+972 
-982 GAEPQ
+982 
-987 KIPDCDWK
+987 
-995 FTKNENK
+995 
-1002 DEPGGFWIVTY
+1002 
-1013 QYGVKPG
+1013 
-1020 ETLRDGDDYQ
+1020 RDGDDYE
-1030 LEVSVTDNAGNTSH
+1030 LTVSVTDNAGNTSR
-1044 TDNEGKY
+1044 TDKQGLY
-1051 YINGSKEPVK
+1051 YINGSETAKSEAS
-1061 NKNDEPVLHYT
+1061 HYT
-1072 GKANDDFTID
+1072 GAGQANNQFTID

-1120 KSSVSMTAENATA
+1120 EKSVSMTAENATA

-1168 DLAGNECPDED
+1168 DLAGNKCPDED
-1179 VNYSSSAAPREFVI
+1179 VNYGSSAAPREFVI
-1193 DKVNPALEITGTNA
+1193 DQVNPALEITGTNA
-1207 SPYADACAPGFTAHD
+1207 TPYADACAPGFTAHD

-1251 RNSVTVTG
+1251 RDSVTVTG

>member
-1 MKKRVLS
+1 MKKRVLL

-59 DKDTGDAGDAGEK
+59 DKDTGDAGGAGEK

-80 EPEPKPEPDP
+80 EPEP
-90 GKYIV
+90 GKCIV

-101 GGTITCEQL
+101 GGTITCEKL
-110 PENGQV
+110 PEDGQV
-116 EKDTKLTFKVSEE
+116 EKDTKLTFTVSAE
-129 KDVVSSEL
+129 KNVVSSEL
-137 VAIRVNKTALDISK
+137 VAVRVNGKALDIN
-151 DIKKGEFT
+151 KKGEFT
-159 VTITENTTISAEF
+159 VTVTEDTTISAEF
-172 FGIRSIKVQDA
+172 FGIRSIKVWDA
-183 DKWTQSKNVTIETIG
+183 DAWTQSKNVTIETIG
-198 SVSSKLYKNLNGEDV
+198 SVDSMTYQTADGKAMPFDKN
-213 DIEGNTFEVK
+213 FEVK
-223 DNIGEKPVEYPITVN
+223 DNIGKEPVEYKITVN
-238 GGGAAK
+238 GDGAAE
-244 GKTATAA
+244 GKTASADVE
-251 AKVKLVDSEPPE
+251 VKLVDNEGPM
-263 LESEVEVVQ
+263 LESKVENVK
-272 NNKDYKG
+272 NNNDYKG

-289 DNGSGVNTDSLR
+289 DNGSGVKTDSLQ
-301 ICDGENE
+301 ICDGTNT
-308 WDLKKWKLKGF
+308 WNLKDFK
-319 GDYKVEENEDGTEVQ
+319 YHKVEANEDGTVVR
-334 FEFYYKVNRNYFFRV
+334 FEFCYYANKNYFFKV
-349 KDRVGNWYLGTV
+349 KDRVGNWYVGSV
-361 VDELP
+361 VDDSDP
-366 PAITGY
+366 DITGY
-372 EMEPGS
+372 EMEHGS

-385 IWWAGSGARLT
+385 IWWAGKDAKLT
-396 ISACD
+396 VSACD
-401 AGGIKSFELWY
+401 AGGIQSFELWY
-412 GETPVER
+412 GKNLV
-419 TKLETVQ
+419 TKLEPAQ
-426 DADGEYKAQ
+426 DEYKAL
-435 FSIDKSGEYKVVVTD
+435 FSIAKSGEYTVVVTD
-450 ESGHKAE
+450 KSQHTTT
-457 ETITVQYDPNA
+457 ETITIQYDPNA
-468 PVFVSAKYTTADGN
+468 PVFVSAKYATSADGS
-482 WLENLLN
+482 WFKGLLN
-489 KLTNGALF
+489 KLTNGGLF
-497 NKKVGITI
+497 SEKVGITF
-505 EVNDVED
+505 VVDD
-512 GKDGKDD
+512 ADD
-519 KGNAIFASGVD
+519 KDADTFVSGVA
-530 KVEYRLVETTTA
+530 KVEYKTTPA
-542 NALTDKTERDSSAS
+542 NAPVDKAESDGDAPLKDWTEIEDFRN
-556 QGEWTGTE
+556 
-564 LVIDKDGKASIDT
+564 GKASIP
-577 IPEDFTG
+577 IQNDFTG
-584 CIELCATDKAGNKRI
+584 YIQLRATDNAGNESI
-599 VTVEYDEDNPDNTG
+599 VTVEYDANQDKPGD
-613 KLEITNKATY
+613 LEITNKATY
-623 GEGNLIVMAK
+623 GEGDLIVMAK

-643 TKAEGE
+643 TKAEGAE
-649 NGKPEVVRSVDFDI
+649 QPEVVRSVDFDI

-668 KLPDEKNVT
+668 DLKET
-677 KEITKTDANGNEVK
+677 TGTTEITKKDGNGNPVKDENENDVK
-691 ETVQTTTT
+691 EIVDTTTT
-699 YSYGTMTVTAKRD
+699 YSYGEPTVTAK
-712 DSDQYLINETQK
+712 YGK
-724 NVTDKY
+724 TDLKL
-730 ACNASIGRGTD
+730 
-741 PVRFVGNVE
+741 
-750 FTVEY
+750 
-755 PIMETVT
+755 ETVT
-762 ETEGDNVTSQPPRV
+762 GNGTGNYATKTSIGKNGEVRFDGEVTFKVTYEIKATTTIDSTGEKIDTHECDPV
-776 YKTETQ
+776 EQ

-793 LDAPAIE
+793 LAAPAIKLNDE
-800 LGGTPNGNG
+800 PNNDEPNNDKTNDNSWFNSNGN
-809 WFNANGSPL
+809 PL
-818 TSVNLKTTDGLTK
+818 TSVNLKTPDGLSD
-831 VTTAYKIWYWENGQS
+831 VTTAYTIWYWENGQS
-846 EEDAVVLHKTE
+846 EKDAVVLHKT
-857 KATDETTGN
+857 DEPT
-866 PNDKPTDTITNDAGN
+866 DKPTDKPTGTITNAAADGN
-881 KEKATE
+881 QTVFKGTE
-887 LFDADT
+887 LFKDVKGT

-902 ITATSTDE
+902 ITAVSTDD
-910 IDNES
+910 IGNET
-915 EEASETF
+915 EEVSRTF
-922 QYDPNPAVIRVSF
+922 QYDPNPADICVAFSE
-935 KEDPAEGHAG
+935 KKTGGEN
-945 KDKYFNI
+945 YFNI

-958 RVKDDTFTGSENEL
+958 KVKDDTFTGSENEH
-972 KNITVGFTYE
+972 KNIAVDFTYE
-982 GAEPQ
+982 GAKPQ
-987 KIPDCDWK
+987 QIDEWT
-995 FTKNENK
+995 FTQNANK
-1002 DEPGGFWIVTY
+1002 DEPGGFWTVTY

-1030 LEVSVTDNAGNTSH
+1030 MEVSVTDNAGNTSR
-1044 TDNEGKY
+1044 TDKQGLY
-1051 YINGSKEPVK
+1051 YINGSKTAEP
-1061 NKNDEPVLHYT
+1061 EASHYT
-1072 GKANDDFTID
+1072 GDANDDFTID

-1156 QDAVCKFSITVT
+1156 QDAACKFSITVT
-1168 DLAGNECPDED
+1168 DLAGNKCPDED
-1179 VNYSSSAAPREFVI
+1179 VNYGSSAAPREFVI
-1193 DKVNPALEITGTNA
+1193 DQVNPALEITGTNA

-1251 RNSVTVTG
+1251 RDSVTVTG

-1338 PLVGDSVKIEI
+1338 PLVADSVKIEI

-1495 LDVGV
+1495 LDAGV

>member
-1 MKKRVLS
+1 MKKRVLL

-54 DAGGT
+54 DAGST
-59 DKDTGDAGDAGEK
+59 DKDTGDTGDAGEK

-80 EPEPKPEPDP
+80 EPEPDP
-90 GKYIV
+90 GKCIV
-95 KIEQPD
+95 TIEQPD
-101 GGTITCEQL
+101 GGTITCKQL

-116 EKDTKLTFKVSEE
+116 EKGTKLTFTVSKAEN
-129 KDVVSSEL
+129 VVSSEL
-137 VAIRVNKTALDISK
+137 VAVRVNENALDISK
-151 DIKKGEFT
+151 DINKKGEFT

-172 FGIRSIKVQDA
+172 FGIRSIKVWDA
-183 DKWTQSKNVTIETIG
+183 DAWTQSKNVTIETIG
-198 SVSSKLYKNLNGEDV
+198 SVSSKSYENLKGEDV
-213 DIEGNTFEVK
+213 AIEGNNFEVT
-223 DNIGEKPVEYPITVN
+223 DNIGKTAVKYTITVE
-238 GGGAAK
+238 GGGAAD
-244 GKTATAA
+244 GKTATADA
-251 AKVKLVDSEPPE
+251 EVKLVDSEPPK
-263 LESEVEVVQ
+263 LESEVESVK
-272 NNKDYKG
+272 NNNDYKG

-289 DNGSGVNTDSLR
+289 DNGSGVKTDSLR
-301 ICDGENE
+301 ICDGTTE
-308 WDLKKWKLKGF
+308 WKLEDF
-319 GDYKVEENEDGTEVQ
+319 GKAKVDANKDGTVVQ
-334 FEFYYKVNRNYFFRV
+334 FEFCYKNNTNYFFKV
-349 KDRVGNWYLGTV
+349 KDRVGNWYVGSV
-361 VDELP
+361 VDDSAP
-366 PAITGY
+366 DITGY
-372 EMEPGS
+372 EMEHGS

-385 IWWAGSGARLT
+385 IWWAGKDAKLT
-396 ISACD
+396 VSACD
-401 AGGIKSFELWY
+401 AGGIQSFKLLY
-412 GETPVER
+412 GENPV
-419 TKLETVQ
+419 TKLETAQ
-426 DADGEYKAQ
+426 DADGEYKAL
-435 FSIDKSGEYKVVVTD
+435 FSIDKSGEYTVVVTD
-450 ESGHKAE
+450 KSGHKAE
-457 ETITVQYDPNA
+457 ETITIQYDPNA
-468 PVFVSAKYTTADGN
+468 PVFQSAKYTTSADGN
-482 WLENLLN
+482 WFKGLLN
-489 KLTNGALF
+489 KITNGGLF
-497 NKKVGITI
+497 SETVGITVA
-505 EVNDVED
+505 VNDVAYD
-512 GKDGKDD
+512 KDT
-519 KGNAIFASGVD
+519 NTFASGVA
-530 KVEYRLVETTTA
+530 KVEYSLVKTTTA
-542 NALTDKTERDSSAS
+542 NASADKAERDGSAS
-556 QGEWTGTE
+556 QEKWKGTE
-564 LVIDKDGKASIDT
+564 LVIEDGKASIP
-577 IPEDFTG
+577 IQNDFTG
-584 CIELCATDKAGNKRI
+584 YIELRATDNAGNESF
-599 VTVEYDEDNPDNTG
+599 VTVEYDKENPDNSG

-623 GEGNLIVMAK
+623 GEGDLIVMAK

-643 TKAEGE
+643 TKAGDAGE
-649 NGKPEVVRSVDFDI
+649 PEVVRSVDFDI

-668 KLPDEKNVT
+668 DLPGDTESSTTNPETNVT
-677 KEITKTDANGNEVK
+677 KTTK
-691 ETVQTTTT
+691 TT
-699 YSYGTMTVTAKRD
+699 YSYGEMTVTAKYGNTTILKQNLN
-712 DSDQYLINETQK
+712 SDVAGNHTFE
-724 NVTDKY
+724 
-730 ACNASIGRGTD
+730 ASIGKNGD
-741 PVRFVGNVE
+741 VRFDRNVE
-750 FTVEY
+750 FTVKY

-762 ETEGDNVTSQPPRV
+762 VDGQQGTPTVFRTDE
-776 YKTETQ
+776 Q

-800 LGGTPNGNG
+800 LKTNENKIDNGDS
-809 WFNANGSPL
+809 WFNSNGHPL
-818 TSVNLKTTDGLTK
+818 TSVNLKTLDGLSD
-831 VTTAYKIWYWENGQS
+831 VTTDYKISYWENGQS
-846 EEDAVVLHKTE
+846 EEDAVVLYY
-857 KATDETTGN
+857 TDEPTDEPTG
-866 PNDKPTDTITNDAGN
+866 KPTGTITNAAGGN
-881 KEKATE
+881 LAKPADNELFNVTPPQKTLIEKA
-887 LFDADT
+887 
-893 LIQKAGHYK
+893 GYYK
-902 ITATSTDE
+902 ITAVSADTIGNKT
-910 IDNES
+910 
-915 EEASETF
+915 EEVSQTF
-922 QYDPNPAVIRVSF
+922 KYDPKPADIRVAFSE
-935 KEDPAEGHAG
+935 KKTGEET
-945 KDKYFNI
+945 YFNI

-958 RVKDDTFTGSENEL
+958 RVEDDTFTGSENEHE
-972 KNITVGFTYE
+972 NIAVRFTYE
-982 GAEPQ
+982 GAKPQ
-987 KIPDCDWK
+987 LDKDWT
-995 FTKNENK
+995 FTENK
-1002 DEPGGFWIVTY
+1002 DEPGGIWIVTY

-1020 ETLRDGDDYQ
+1020 EALRDGDDYQ
-1030 LEVSVTDNAGNTSH
+1030 LEVSVTDNAGNASS
-1044 TDNEGKY
+1044 TDKKGMLTKNGKEVG
-1051 YINGSKEPVK
+1051 IC
-1061 NKNDEPVLHYT
+1061 YT
-1072 GKANDDFTID
+1072 GDANNDFTID

-1114 EHNFDP
+1114 EHNFKP
-1120 KSSVSMTAENATA
+1120 ELSVSMTAENATA

-1156 QDAVCKFSITVT
+1156 QDAVCKFSIDVT
-1168 DLAGNECPDED
+1168 DLAGNKCPDED
-1179 VNYSSSAAPREFVI
+1179 VNYGSSAAPREFVI
-1193 DKVNPALEITGTNA
+1193 DQVNPALEITGTNA
-1207 SPYADACAPGFTAHD
+1207 TPYADACAPGFTAHD

-1230 MTLTRTVRASRNAN
+1230 MTLTRTVRAGRNAN

-1251 RNSVTVTG
+1251 RDSVTVTG